1 MAKKKDV
8 TTDNEIFV
16 AQKLAE
22 DELNINEINKPLEML
37 DFKSFDNN
45 KDLLDYQQQAL
56 INAFRMLVAYFRDF
70 KENKKEFYAFYQKH
84 YSFAHC
90 DFAKKKL
97 NPLLKSHFKVEN
109 HCVSFENFI
118 NRLAFYMATGSGK
131 TIVIIKLVE
140 LLSVAI
146 RMGLIPKK
154 NIMFFSANEHLIKQ
168 FEKEIEKYNR
178 NKDYFKQ
185 IDFKNLK
192 SVTNKDF
199 HHAPKNSFIEKIA
212 LFYYRA
218 DLMSDEES
226 KENLLNYKD
235 YWDNGENYVIL
246 DEAHKGNKTE
256 SKRQAIFSLLS
267 LKGFL
272 FNFSATFTEE
282 SDLITA
288 VYNLSVGEWVK
299 LGYGKESVLLKKNNL
314 NAFKELKDLNDREKE
329 IALLKA
335 LLLLGM
341 QKRHQTEGYFYDP
354 LMLVFTHSVNVKNSD
369 AEIFFKTLARVI
381 ENDDGSDFLKAK
393 DDLLEELK
401 NPEFLFSDDKDK
413 GYKVNVFKESL
424 KSMDFKGLKEEVFY
438 ASNGHIE
445 VIINP
450 KNNQEIAFK
459 LNTSDKVFC
468 LIRIGD
474 ITEWI
479 CEKLKSVKV
488 VSKNLSFKEE
498 SYFSQIDKSS
508 INILVG
514 SRTFDTGWDSTRPS
528 VILFLNIGLDDD
540 AKKLVKQSFGRGVRI
555 ESVKN
560 QRQRLAYLDIDE
572 AIKKDLK
579 PNAAMLETLF
589 VIPTNHASL
598 EAILKIQKESENK
611 GENRG
616 SWREIKL
623 EKTPIKHALF
633 VPCYRKEQTNA
644 LKISPSASFKMSE
657 KNFKDL
663 KEYFHLMS
671 EKHFI
676 LKHEIYDPKDY
687 TLLKEMIQTAHFKK
701 VPTWHYKDLDHMI
714 SEIKGKKGYTLLK
727 DLIQTAHF
735 KKVSTWHY
743 KDLDHMISEIKG
755 KLYPNQKVPKDE
767 FNALDSEKIVHF
779 KRIKVRADKKEE
791 LIQTIQ
797 EVKEYAPLDK
807 ETLRIKIAQGEID
820 PYDTEKHKQ
829 DKTFKVDE
837 AELLKLKEH
846 YYTPLIKAK
855 NCDWLKHVVKV
866 ESESDFLEE
875 LLKIVETLQEN
886 YDFWA
891 FSKIDEHLD
900 NLFIPYFNNAAER
913 KFFPDFIF
921 WLQKGGTQIICFIDP
936 KGSKHTDYEHKADAY
951 QLFKDKIFN
960 PKNDP
965 NLKIKVVLK
974 FYGDKDD
981 VGERYRDD
989 WIKEGELK
997 DFFLKQLA

>member
-1 MAKKKDV
+1 MAKKKDL
-8 TTDNEIFV
+8 TSYNEIFV

-22 DELNINEINKPLEML
+22 DELNTNEINEPLEML
-37 DFKSFDNN
+37 DFKSFDSN
-45 KDLLDYQQQAL
+45 KELLDYQQQAL
-56 INAFRMLVAYFRDF
+56 INAFRMLAAYFRDF
-70 KENKKEFYAFYQKH
+70 KGSKKEFYAFYQEH
-84 YSFAHC
+84 YSFTNC
-90 DFAKKKL
+90 DFTKKKL
-97 NPLLKSHFKVEN
+97 NPLLKNHFKVEN

-140 LLSVAI
+140 LLSVAMG
-146 RMGLIPKK
+146 MGLIPKK
-154 NIMFFSANEHLIKQ
+154 NIMFFSANENLIKQ
-168 FEKEIEKYNR
+168 FEKEIEKYNWG
-178 NKDYFKQ
+178 KDYSKQ
-185 IDFKNLK
+185 MDFKNLK
-192 SVTNKDF
+192 SITHKDF
-199 HHAPKNSFIEKIA
+199 HRAPKGFFEKIT

-218 DLMSDEES
+218 DLMNDEES

-246 DEAHKGNKTE
+246 DEAHKGNKSE

-314 NAFKELKDLNDREKE
+314 SAFKDLKDLNDREKE

-335 LLLLGM
+335 LLLLAM
-341 QKRHQTEGYFYDP
+341 QKRYKTEGYFYDP

-369 AEIFFKTLARVI
+369 AEIFFKTLARVV
-381 ENDDGSDFLKAK
+381 ENDDEGDFLKAK
-393 DDLLEELK
+393 EDLLEELK
-401 NPEFLFSDDKDK
+401 NPEFLFSDNKDKD
-413 GYKVNVFKESL
+413 YKIKVFKEGL

-438 ASNGHIE
+438 ANSGHIE

-468 LIRIGD
+468 LIKIGD

-498 SYFSQIDKSS
+498 SYFSQIDRSS

-514 SRTFDTGWDSTRPS
+514 SRTFETGWDSTRPS

-598 EAILKIQKESENK
+598 EAILTIQKESENR

-633 VPCYRKEQTNA
+633 VPCYRKEPTSILELPEN
-644 LKISPSASFKMSE
+644 ASFKMSE

-663 KEYFHLMS
+663 KEYFNLMN

-687 TLLKEMIQTAHFKK
+687 TQLKEMIQTK
-701 VPTWHYKDLDHMI
+701 
-714 SEIKGKKGYTLLK
+714 
-727 DLIQTAHF
+727 HF

-743 KDLDHMISEIKG
+743 KDLDYMIAEIKG

-767 FNALDSEKIVHF
+767 FNALDNEKIVHF
-779 KRIKVRADKKEE
+779 KRIKVKADKQEA
-791 LIQTIQ
+791 LIKTIQ
-797 EVKEYAPLDK
+797 EVKEHAPLDK
-807 ETLRIKIAQGEID
+807 ETLIKKIVQGEID

-829 DKTFKVDE
+829 DKTFKVDD

-855 NCDWLKHVVKV
+855 DCDWLKHVVKV
-866 ESESDFLEE
+866 KSEIDFLQE
-875 LLKIVETLQEN
+875 LQDQETTKTLQEN

-900 NLFIPYFNNAAER
+900 NLFIPYINDAAKR
-913 KFFPDFIF
+913 RFFPDFIF
-921 WLQKGGTQIICFIDP
+921 WLQKGDTQIICFIDP
-936 KGSKHTDYEHKADAY
+936 KGTKISDYQHKADAY
-951 QLFKDKIFN
+951 KLFKDKVFH
-960 PKNDP
+960 PKDDP
-965 NLKIKVVLK
+965 HFKIKVVLK

-981 VGERYRDD
+981 VGEEYKDY
-989 WIKEGELK
+989 WIQKGKLN
-997 DFFLKQLA
+997 DFFLTLKD

>member
-1 MAKKKDV
+1 MAKKKDL

-22 DELNINEINKPLEML
+22 EELDTNEINEPLERL

-45 KDLLDYQQQAL
+45 KELLDYQQQAL

-97 NPLLKSHFKVEN
+97 HPLLKSHFKVEN
-109 HCVSFENFI
+109 HCVKFENFI

-140 LLSVAI
+140 LLSVAMG
-146 RMGLIPKK
+146 MGLIPKK
-154 NIMFFSANEHLIKQ
+154 NIMFFSANENLIKQ

-178 NKDYFKQ
+178 GKDYFKQ
-185 IDFKNLK
+185 IDFKSLK
-192 SVTNKDF
+192 SVTHKDF
-199 HHAPKNSFIEKIA
+199 HRAPKDLVEKIA

-218 DLMSDEES
+218 DLMNDEES

-235 YWDNGENYVIL
+235 CWDNGENYVIL
-246 DEAHKGNKTE
+246 DEAHKGNKSE

-341 QKRHQTEGYFYDP
+341 QKRYQTEGYFYDP

-393 DDLLEELK
+393 EDLLEELK
-401 NPEFLFSDDKDK
+401 NPEFLFSDGKDK
-413 GYKVNVFKESL
+413 EKEYKIKVFKESL
-424 KSMDFKGLKEEVFY
+424 NDMDFKGLKEEVFY

-514 SRTFDTGWDSTRPS
+514 SRTFETGWDSTRPS

-560 QRQRLAYLDIDE
+560 QRQRLAYLEIDE
-572 AIKKDLK
+572 AIKDSLK

-598 EAILKIQKESENK
+598 EAILKFQKESENK

-701 VPTWHYKDLDHMI
+701 V
-714 SEIKGKKGYTLLK
+714 
-727 DLIQTAHF
+727 
-735 KKVSTWHY
+735 STWHY
-743 KDLDHMISEIKG
+743 KDLDCMISEIKG

-779 KRIKVRADKKEE
+779 KRVKVRADKKEK

-797 EVKEYAPLDK
+797 EVKEYAPLD
-807 ETLRIKIAQGEID
+807 
-820 PYDTEKHKQ
+820 TEKHKQ
-829 DKTFKVDE
+829 DRTFKVGE

-866 ESESDFLEE
+866 KSESDFLEE
-875 LLKIVETLQEN
+875 LLKITETLQEN

-900 NLFIPYFNNAAER
+900 NLFIPYIDNATER
-913 KFFPDFIF
+913 CFFPDFIF
-921 WLQKGGTQIICFIDP
+921 WLQKGGAQIICFIDP

-960 PKNDP
+960 PKDDP

>member
-1 MAKKKDV
+1 MAKKKQEIRN
-8 TTDNEIFV
+8 NEIFV

-22 DELNINEINKPLEML
+22 EKLNINEINDPLEML
-37 DFKSFDNN
+37 DFKSFDDN
-45 KDLLDYQQQAL
+45 KELLDYQQQAL
-56 INAFRMLVAYFRDF
+56 INAFRVLVAYFRDF

-84 YSFAHC
+84 YSFANC

-97 NPLLKSHFKVEN
+97 NHLLKSYFKVEN
-109 HCVSFENFI
+109 HCVRFENFI

-140 LLSVAI
+140 LLSVAMG
-146 RMGLIPKK
+146 MGLIPKK
-154 NIMFFSANEHLIKQ
+154 NIMFFSANENLIKQ

-178 NKDYFKQ
+178 NKDYAKQ

-199 HHAPKNSFIEKIA
+199 YHSPKDFFQKIV

-235 YWDNGENYVIL
+235 CWDNGENYVIL

-267 LKGFL
+267 QKGFL

-314 NAFKELKDLNDREKE
+314 SAFKELKDLNDREKE

-341 QKRHQTEGYFYDP
+341 QKRYKKDGYFHDP
-354 LMLVFTHSVNVKNSD
+354 LMLVFTHSVNVENSD

-381 ENDDGSDFLKAK
+381 ENDDESDFLKAK

-401 NPEFLFSDDKDK
+401 EPEFLFSDGKDQKDK
-413 GYKVNVFKESL
+413 IEVFKESL
-424 KSMDFKGLKEEVFY
+424 NRLDFKGLKEEVFY

-479 CEKLKSVKV
+479 REKLKSVKV

-514 SRTFDTGWDSTRPS
+514 SRAFDTGWDSTRPS

-572 AIKKDLK
+572 AVKEKLK

-598 EAILKIQKESENK
+598 EAILKFQKESENG

-644 LKISPSASFKMSE
+644 LKIPPSASFKMSE

-663 KEYFHLMS
+663 KEHFHLMS

-676 LKHEIYDPKDY
+676 LKHEFYNPKDY
-687 TLLKEMIQTAHFKK
+687 E
-701 VPTWHYKDLDHMI
+701 
-714 SEIKGKKGYTLLK
+714 LLK
-727 DLIQTAHF
+727 DMIQKEHF

-743 KDLDHMISEIKG
+743 KDLDYMISEIKG

-767 FNALDSEKIVHF
+767 FNALDDEKIVHF
-779 KRIKVRADKKEE
+779 KRIQVKADKKEK

-807 ETLRIKIAQGEID
+807 ETLRMKIAQGEID
-820 PYDTEKHKQ
+820 PYDTDKHKQ
-829 DKTFKVDE
+829 DRMFKVSD

-866 ESESDFLEE
+866 KSESDFLEE
-875 LLKIVETLQEN
+875 LLKITKTLQEN

-900 NLFIPYFNNAAER
+900 NLFIPYIDNAAER
-913 KFFPDFIF
+913 RFFPDFIF

-951 QLFKDKIFN
+951 ELFKDKVFN
-960 PKNDP
+960 PKDDP

-981 VGERYRDD
+981 VGERYRDL
-989 WIKEGELK
+989 WIEKGKLEYFFLDLK
-997 DFFLKQLA
+997 DWPSFIERG

>member
-1 MAKKKDV
+1 MAKKKDL
-8 TTDNEIFV
+8 TSYNEIFV

-22 DELNINEINKPLEML
+22 DELNTNEINEPLERL
-37 DFKSFDNN
+37 DFKSFDSN
-45 KDLLDYQQQAL
+45 KELLDYQQQAL

-70 KENKKEFYAFYQKH
+70 KGSKKEFYAFYQEH
-84 YSFAHC
+84 YSFANC
-90 DFAKKKL
+90 DFTNKKL

-109 HCVSFENFI
+109 KCVSFENFI

-140 LLSVAI
+140 LLSVAMG
-146 RMGLIPKK
+146 MGLIPKK
-154 NIMFFSANEHLIKQ
+154 NIMFFSANENLIKQ

-178 NKDYFKQ
+178 GKDFSKQ

-192 SVTNKDF
+192 EVTHKDF
-199 HHAPKNSFIEKIA
+199 HRAPKNVLKEMEKIA

-218 DLMSDEES
+218 DLMNDEES

-246 DEAHKGNKTE
+246 DEAHKGNKSE

-282 SDLITA
+282 SDLITS

-314 NAFKELKDLNDREKE
+314 STFKDLKDLNDREKE

-341 QKRHQTEGYFYDP
+341 QKRYKTEGYFYDP

-381 ENDDGSDFLKAK
+381 ENDDGNDFSKAK
-393 DDLLEELK
+393 EDLLEEIK
-401 NPEFLFSDDKDK
+401 DPEFLFSANKDKD
-413 GYKVNVFKESL
+413 YKVKVFKEGL

-438 ASNGHIE
+438 ANSGHIE

-468 LIRIGD
+468 LIKIGD

-514 SRTFDTGWDSTRPS
+514 SRTFETGWDSTRPS

-555 ESVKN
+555 ESLKN

-572 AIKKDLK
+572 AIKENLK

-589 VIPTNHASL
+589 VIPTNYASL
-598 EAILKIQKESENK
+598 EAILKIQKESENR

-616 SWREIKL
+616 SWREITL

-633 VPCYRKEQTNA
+633 VPCYRKEPTSI
-644 LKISPSASFKMSE
+644 LKIPESASFKMSE

-663 KEYFHLMS
+663 KEYFNLMS

-687 TLLKEMIQTAHFKK
+687 KQLKEMIQK
-701 VPTWHYKDLDHMI
+701 V
-714 SEIKGKKGYTLLK
+714 
-727 DLIQTAHF
+727 HF

-743 KDLDHMISEIKG
+743 KDLDYMISEIKG

-767 FNALDSEKIVHF
+767 FNALDNEKIVHF
-779 KRIKVRADKKEE
+779 KRIKVKADKQEA
-791 LIQTIQ
+791 LIKTIQ
-797 EVKEYAPLDK
+797 EVKEHAPLDK
-807 ETLRIKIAQGEID
+807 ETLIKKIAQGEID

-829 DKTFKVDE
+829 DKTFEVDG

-855 NCDWLKHVVKV
+855 DCDWLKHVVKV
-866 ESESDFLEE
+866 KSEIDFLQE
-875 LLKIVETLQEN
+875 LQDQETTKTLQEN

-900 NLFIPYFNNAAER
+900 NLFIPYINNVAER
-913 KFFPDFIF
+913 RFFPDFIF
-921 WLQKGGTQIICFIDP
+921 WLQKSDTQIICFIDP
-936 KGSKHTDYEHKADAY
+936 KGITYADYEHKADAY
-951 QLFKDKIFN
+951 KLFKDKIFN

-965 NLKIKVVLK
+965 HFKIKVVLK
-974 FYGDKDD
+974 FYGDKDR
-981 VGERYRDD
+981 VGDGYRDY
-989 WIKEGELK
+989 WIQKGKLN
-997 DFFLKQLA
+997 DFFLTLKD

>member
-1 MAKKKDV
+1 M
-8 TTDNEIFV
+8 N
-16 AQKLAE
+16 
-22 DELNINEINKPLEML
+22 
-37 DFKSFDNN
+37 
-45 KDLLDYQQQAL
+45 
-56 INAFRMLVAYFRDF
+56 
-70 KENKKEFYAFYQKH
+70 
-84 YSFAHC
+84 
-90 DFAKKKL
+90 
-97 NPLLKSHFKVEN
+97 
-109 HCVSFENFI
+109 
-118 NRLAFYMATGSGK
+118 
-131 TIVIIKLVE
+131 
-140 LLSVAI
+140 
-146 RMGLIPKK
+146 
-154 NIMFFSANEHLIKQ
+154 
-168 FEKEIEKYNR
+168 
-178 NKDYFKQ
+178 
-185 IDFKNLK
+185 
-192 SVTNKDF
+192 
-199 HHAPKNSFIEKIA
+199 
-212 LFYYRA
+212 
-218 DLMSDEES
+218 DEES

-246 DEAHKGNKTE
+246 DEAHKGNKSE

-282 SDLITA
+282 SDLITS

-314 NAFKELKDLNDREKE
+314 NAFKDLKDLNDREKE

-341 QKRHQTEGYFYDP
+341 QKRYKTEGYFHDP
-354 LMLVFTHSVNVKNSD
+354 LMLVFTHSVNVENSD
-369 AEIFFKTLARVI
+369 AEIFFKALARVI
-381 ENDDGSDFLKAK
+381 ENDDGNDFLKAK
-393 DDLLEELK
+393 EDLLEEIK
-401 NPEFLFSDDKDK
+401 DPEFLFSDGKDKD
-413 GYKVNVFKESL
+413 YKVKVFKEGL

-438 ASNGHIE
+438 ANSGHIE

-498 SYFSQIDKSS
+498 SYFSQIDRSS

-514 SRTFDTGWDSTRPS
+514 SRTFETGWDSTRPS

-560 QRQRLAYLDIDE
+560 QRQRLAYLDIDK

-598 EAILKIQKESENK
+598 EAILKIQKESENR

-623 EKTPIKHALF
+623 EKTPIKHTLF
-633 VPCYRKEQTNA
+633 VPCYRKEPTGI
-644 LKISPSASFKMSE
+644 LKIPENASFKMSE

-663 KEYFHLMS
+663 KECFNLMS

-687 TLLKEMIQTAHFKK
+687 ATLKDMIQK
-701 VPTWHYKDLDHMI
+701 
-714 SEIKGKKGYTLLK
+714 
-727 DLIQTAHF
+727 AHF

-743 KDLDHMISEIKG
+743 KDLDYMISEIKG

-767 FNALDSEKIVHF
+767 FNALDNEKIVHF
-779 KRIKVRADKKEE
+779 KRIKVKADKQEV
-791 LIQTIQ
+791 LIKTIQ
-797 EVKEYAPLDK
+797 EVKEHAPLDK
-807 ETLRIKIAQGEID
+807 ERIKIAQGEID
-820 PYDTEKHKQ
+820 PYDADKHKQ
-829 DKTFKVDE
+829 DKTFKVDD

-855 NCDWLKHVVKV
+855 DCDWLKHVVKV
-866 ESESDFLEE
+866 KSEIDFLQE
-875 LLKIVETLQEN
+875 LQDQETTKTLQEN

-900 NLFIPYFNNAAER
+900 NLFIPYINNVAER
-913 KFFPDFIF
+913 RFFPDFIF
-921 WLQKGGTQIICFIDP
+921 WLQKGDTQIICFIDP
-936 KGSKHTDYEHKADAY
+936 KGIIYADYEHKADAY
-951 QLFKDKIFN
+951 KLFKDKIFN

-965 NLKIKVVLK
+965 HFKIKVVLK
-974 FYGDKDD
+974 FYGDKDR
-981 VGERYRDD
+981 VGDGYRDY
-989 WIKEGELK
+989 WIQKGKLN
-997 DFFLKQLA
+997 DFFLTLKD

>member
-1 MAKKKDV
+1 MAKKKDL
-8 TTDNEIFV
+8 TTHNEIFV

-22 DELNINEINKPLEML
+22 DELNTNEINEPLERL

-45 KDLLDYQQQAL
+45 KELLDYQQQAL
-56 INAFRMLVAYFRDF
+56 INAFRMLVAYFKDF
-70 KENKKEFYAFYQKH
+70 KENKKEFYAFYQEH
-84 YSFAHC
+84 YSFANC
-90 DFAKKKL
+90 DFTNKKL
-97 NPLLKSHFKVEN
+97 NHLLKSHFKVKN
-109 HCVSFENFI
+109 QRVSFENFI

-140 LLSVAI
+140 LLSVAMG
-146 RMGLIPKK
+146 MGLIPKK
-154 NIMFFSANEHLIKQ
+154 NIMFFSANENLIKQ

-178 NKDYFKQ
+178 GKDFSKQ

-192 SVTNKDF
+192 SVTHKDF
-199 HHAPKNSFIEKIA
+199 HRAPKDFFEKIA

-218 DLMSDEES
+218 DLMNDEES

-246 DEAHKGNKTE
+246 DEAHKGNKSE

-282 SDLITA
+282 SDLITS

-314 NAFKELKDLNDREKE
+314 NTFKELEDLNDREKE

-341 QKRHQTEGYFYDP
+341 QKRYKTEGYFHDP
-354 LMLVFTHSVNVKNSD
+354 LMLVFTHSVNVENSD

-393 DDLLEELK
+393 EDLLEELK
-401 NPEFLFSDDKDK
+401 NPEFLFSGNKDK
-413 GYKVNVFKESL
+413 EYKVKVFKEGL

-438 ASNGHIE
+438 ANSGHIE

-468 LIRIGD
+468 LIKIGD

-479 CEKLKSVKV
+479 YEKLKSVKV

-514 SRTFDTGWDSTRPS
+514 SRTFETGWDSTRPS

-572 AIKKDLK
+572 AIKDRLK

-598 EAILKIQKESENK
+598 EAILKFQKESENG

-663 KEYFHLMS
+663 KEYFNLMS

-687 TLLKEMIQTAHFKK
+687 ALLKEMIQTAHFKK
-701 VPTWHYKDLDHMI
+701 VPTWHYKDLD
-714 SEIKGKKGYTLLK
+714 Y
-727 DLIQTAHF
+727 
-735 KKVSTWHY
+735 
-743 KDLDHMISEIKG
+743 MISEIKG

-767 FNALDSEKIVHF
+767 FNALDNEKIVHF
-779 KRIKVRADKKEE
+779 KRVKVKADKEE
-791 LIQTIQ
+791 ALIKTIQ
-797 EVKEYAPLDK
+797 EVKEHVPLDK

-829 DKTFKVDE
+829 NKTFEVGG

-866 ESESDFLEE
+866 KSESDFLEE
-875 LLKIVETLQEN
+875 LLKITETLQEN

-900 NLFIPYFNNAAER
+900 HLFIPYIDNGATER

-921 WLQKGGTQIICFIDP
+921 WLEKGGTQIICFIDP

-960 PKNDP
+960 PKDDP

-981 VGERYRDD
+981 VGDLYRDF
-989 WIKEGELK
+989 WIKKGELK

>member
-1 MAKKKDV
+1 MAKKKDL
-8 TTDNEIFV
+8 TSYNEVFV

-22 DELNINEINKPLEML
+22 EELDTNKINEPLERL
-37 DFKSFDNN
+37 DFKSFDDN
-45 KDLLDYQQQAL
+45 KELLDYQQQAL

-70 KENKKEFYAFYQKH
+70 KGSKKEFYAFYQKH
-84 YSFAHC
+84 YSFANC
-90 DFAKKKL
+90 DFTNKKL
-97 NPLLKSHFKVEN
+97 NPLLESHFKVEN
-109 HCVSFENFI
+109 KCVSFENFI

-140 LLSVAI
+140 LLSMAMG
-146 RMGLIPKK
+146 MGLIPKK
-154 NIMFFSANEHLIKQ
+154 NIMFFSANENLIKQ

-178 NKDYFKQ
+178 GKDFSKQ

-192 SVTNKDF
+192 KVTHKDF
-199 HHAPKNSFIEKIA
+199 HRAPKDSFIKQIA

-246 DEAHKGNKTE
+246 DEAHKGNKSE

-282 SDLITA
+282 SDLITS

-314 NAFKELKDLNDREKE
+314 SAFKDLKDLNDREKE

-341 QKRHQTEGYFYDP
+341 QKRYKTEGYFHDP
-354 LMLVFTHSVNVKNSD
+354 LMLVFTHSVNVENSD

-381 ENDDGSDFLKAK
+381 ENDDGNDFLKAK
-393 DDLLEELK
+393 EDLLEELK
-401 NPEFLFSDDKDK
+401 DPEFLFSANKDKD
-413 GYKVNVFKESL
+413 YKLKVFKEGL

-438 ASNGHIE
+438 ANSGHIE

-498 SYFSQIDKSS
+498 SYFSQIDRSS

-514 SRTFDTGWDSTRPS
+514 SRTFETGWDSTRPS

-598 EAILKIQKESENK
+598 EAILTIQKESENR
-611 GENRG
+611 GESRG
-616 SWREIKL
+616 SWREITL
-623 EKTPIKHALF
+623 EKTPIEHDLF
-633 VPCYRKEQTNA
+633 VPCYRKEPTSITELPEN
-644 LKISPSASFKMSE
+644 ASFKMSG
-657 KNFKDL
+657 KNFKDF
-663 KEYFHLMS
+663 KEYFNLMS

-687 TLLKEMIQTAHFKK
+687 TQLKKMIQK
-701 VPTWHYKDLDHMI
+701 V
-714 SEIKGKKGYTLLK
+714 
-727 DLIQTAHF
+727 HF

-743 KDLDHMISEIKG
+743 KDLDYMIAEIKG

-767 FNALDSEKIVHF
+767 FNTLDNEKIVHF
-779 KRIKVRADKKEE
+779 KRIKVKADKQEA
-791 LIQTIQ
+791 LIKTIQ
-797 EVKEYAPLDK
+797 EVKEHAPLDK

-820 PYDTEKHKQ
+820 PYDAEKHKQ
-829 DKTFKVDE
+829 NKTFKVDD

-855 NCDWLKHVVKV
+855 DCDWLKHVVKV
-866 ESESDFLEE
+866 KSEIDFLQE
-875 LLKIVETLQEN
+875 LQDQKTTKTLQEN

-900 NLFIPYFNNAAER
+900 NLFIPYINDAAER
-913 KFFPDFIF
+913 CFFPDFIF
-921 WLQKGGTQIICFIDP
+921 WLQKGDTQIICFIDP
-936 KGSKHTDYEHKADAY
+936 KGITYADYEHKADAY
-951 QLFKDKIFN
+951 KLFKDKIFN
-960 PKNDP
+960 PKNNP
-965 NLKIKVVLK
+965 HFKIKVVLK
-974 FYGDKDD
+974 FYGDKDR
-981 VGERYRDD
+981 VGDNYRDY
-989 WIKEGELK
+989 WIQKGKLN
-997 DFFLKQLA
+997 DFFLTLKD

>member
-1 MAKKKDV
+1 MAKKKDL

-22 DELNINEINKPLEML
+22 EELNANKINEPLEML

-45 KDLLDYQQQAL
+45 KELLDYQQQAL
-56 INAFRMLVAYFRDF
+56 INAFRMLIAYFRDF

-84 YSFAHC
+84 YSFANC

-109 HCVSFENFI
+109 HCVRFENFI

-154 NIMFFSANEHLIKQ
+154 NIMFFSANENLIKQ

-178 NKDYFKQ
+178 NKDYSKQ
-185 IDFKNLK
+185 IDFKSLK
-192 SVTNKDF
+192 SVKNKDF
-199 HHAPKNSFIEKIA
+199 YHAPKNSFIEKIA

-218 DLMSDEES
+218 DLMNDEES

-235 YWDNGENYVIL
+235 HWDNGENYVIL

-341 QKRHQTEGYFYDP
+341 QKRYQTEGYFYDP
-354 LMLVFTHSVNVKNSD
+354 LMLVFTHSVNVENSD

-401 NPEFLFSDDKDK
+401 NPEFLFSDGKDK
-413 GYKVNVFKESL
+413 GYKVKVFKEGL

-468 LIRIGD
+468 LIKIGD

-579 PNAAMLETLF
+579 LNAAMLETLF

-598 EAILKIQKESENK
+598 EAILKFQKESENK

-623 EKTPIKHALF
+623 EKTRIEHALF

-644 LKISPSASFKMSE
+644 LKISQSASFKMSE

-676 LKHEIYDPKDY
+676 LKHEIYNPKDY
-687 TLLKEMIQTAHFKK
+687 ELLKEM
-701 VPTWHYKDLDHMI
+701 
-714 SEIKGKKGYTLLK
+714 
-727 DLIQTAHF
+727 IQTAHF

-743 KDLDHMISEIKG
+743 KDLDYMISEIKG

-767 FNALDSEKIVHF
+767 FNAIDNEKIVHF
-779 KRIKVRADKKEE
+779 KRVKVRADKKEK

-807 ETLRIKIAQGEID
+807 ERIKIAQGKID

-829 DKTFKVDE
+829 DRTFKVDE

-866 ESESDFLEE
+866 KSESDFLEE
-875 LLKIVETLQEN
+875 LLKITETLQEN

-900 NLFIPYFNNAAER
+900 NLFIPYIDNGATER
-913 KFFPDFIF
+913 RFFPDFIF

-951 QLFKDKIFN
+951 QLFKDKVFTPKDN
-960 PKNDP
+960 PHF
-965 NLKIKVVLK
+965 KIKVVLK
-974 FYGDKDD
+974 FYGNKDD

>member
-1 MAKKKDV
+1 MAKKKDL
-8 TTDNEIFV
+8 TSYNEIFV

-22 DELNINEINKPLEML
+22 EELDTNKINESLEML
-37 DFKSFDNN
+37 DFKSFDSN
-45 KDLLDYQQQAL
+45 KELLDYQQQAL
-56 INAFRMLVAYFRDF
+56 INAFRMLTAYFRDF

-84 YSFAHC
+84 YSFANC

-154 NIMFFSANEHLIKQ
+154 NIMFFSANENLIKQ

-178 NKDYFKQ
+178 GKDFSKQ

-199 HHAPKNSFIEKIA
+199 HHAPKGFFEKIA

-218 DLMSDEES
+218 DLMNDEES

-246 DEAHKGNKTE
+246 DEAHKGNKSE

-282 SDLITA
+282 SDLITS

-314 NAFKELKDLNDREKE
+314 NAFKDLKDLNDREKE

-341 QKRHQTEGYFYDP
+341 QKRYKTEGYFYDP
-354 LMLVFTHSVNVKNSD
+354 LMLVFTHSVNVENSD

-381 ENDDGSDFLKAK
+381 ENDDGNDFVKAK
-393 DDLLEELK
+393 EDLLEELK
-401 NPEFLFSDDKDK
+401 DPEFLFSANKDKD
-413 GYKVNVFKESL
+413 YKVKVFKEGL

-438 ASNGHIE
+438 ANSGHIE

-468 LIRIGD
+468 LIKIGD

-514 SRTFDTGWDSTRPS
+514 SRTFETGWDSTRPS

-572 AIKKDLK
+572 AIKENLK

-598 EAILKIQKESENK
+598 EAILKIQKESENR

-623 EKTPIKHALF
+623 EKTPIKHDLF
-633 VPCYRKEQTNA
+633 VPCYRKEPTSI
-644 LKISPSASFKMSE
+644 LKLPENASFKMSE

-663 KEYFHLMS
+663 KEYFNLMS

-687 TLLKEMIQTAHFKK
+687 ATLKDMIQK
-701 VPTWHYKDLDHMI
+701 V
-714 SEIKGKKGYTLLK
+714 
-727 DLIQTAHF
+727 HF

-743 KDLDHMISEIKG
+743 KDLDYMISEIKG
-755 KLYPNQKVPKDE
+755 KLYSNQKVPKDE
-767 FNALDSEKIVHF
+767 FNTLDNDKIVHF
-779 KRIKVRADKKEE
+779 KRIKVKADKQEA
-791 LIQTIQ
+791 LIKTIQ
-797 EVKEYAPLDK
+797 EVKEHVPLDK

-820 PYDTEKHKQ
+820 PYDAEKHKQ
-829 DKTFKVDE
+829 DKTFKVGD

-855 NCDWLKHVVKV
+855 DCDWLKHVVKV
-866 ESESDFLEE
+866 KSEIDFLQE
-875 LLKIVETLQEN
+875 LQDQETTKTLQEN
-886 YDFWA
+886 YDFWS

-900 NLFIPYFNNAAER
+900 NLFIPYINNVAER
-913 KFFPDFIF
+913 RFFPDFIF
-921 WLQKGGTQIICFIDP
+921 WLQKGDTQIICFIDP
-936 KGSKHTDYEHKADAY
+936 KGIIISDYQLKADAY
-951 QLFKDKIFN
+951 KLFKNKIFN

-965 NLKIKVVLK
+965 HCKIKKIKVVLK
-974 FYGDKDD
+974 FYGDKDR
-981 VGERYRDD
+981 VGDNYRDY
-989 WIKEGELK
+989 WIQKGKLN
-997 DFFLKQLA
+997 DFFLTLKD

>member
-1 MAKKKDV
+1 MAKKKDL

-22 DELNINEINKPLEML
+22 EELNTNKINEPLEML

-45 KDLLDYQQQAL
+45 KELLDYQQQAL
-56 INAFRMLVAYFRDF
+56 INAFRMLTAYFRDF

-84 YSFAHC
+84 YSFTNC

-109 HCVSFENFI
+109 HCVRFENFI

-131 TIVIIKLVE
+131 TIVIIKLIE

-178 NKDYFKQ
+178 GKDYFKQ

-199 HHAPKNSFIEKIA
+199 HHAPKGSFIEKIA

-218 DLMSDEES
+218 DLMNDEES

-235 YWDNGENYVIL
+235 CWDNGENYVIL

-341 QKRHQTEGYFYDP
+341 QKRYKTEGYFYDP

-381 ENDDGSDFLKAK
+381 ENDDGNDFLKAK
-393 DDLLEELK
+393 EDLLEELK

-413 GYKVNVFKESL
+413 GYKVNVFKEGL

-445 VIINP
+445 IIINP

-479 CEKLKSVKV
+479 YEKLKSVKV
-488 VSKNLSFKEE
+488 ASKNLSFKEE

-560 QRQRLAYLDIDE
+560 QRQRLAYLDIDK
-572 AIKKDLK
+572 AIKDSLK

-589 VIPTNHASL
+589 VIATKS
-598 EAILKIQKESENK
+598 ESVKAILDLKEESSDP
-611 GENRG
+611 
-616 SWREIKL
+616 SWCEVEL
-623 EKTPIKHALF
+623 EKTHIDHALLF
-633 VPCYRKEQTNA
+633 VPCYQEKSIKATDLE
-644 LKISPSASFKMSE
+644 SGSFKMSE

-676 LKHEIYDPKDY
+676 LKHEIYNPKDY
-687 TLLKEMIQTAHFKK
+687 ALLKEMIQTKRFEIELN
-701 VPTWHYKDLDHMI
+701 WHYKDLD
-714 SEIKGKKGYTLLK
+714 Y
-727 DLIQTAHF
+727 
-735 KKVSTWHY
+735 
-743 KDLDHMISEIKG
+743 MISEIKG

-767 FNALDSEKIVHF
+767 FNALDNEKIVHF
-779 KRIKVRADKKEE
+779 KRIKVKADKKEE
-791 LIQTIQ
+791 LVKKIQ

-807 ETLRIKIAQGEID
+807 ETLIKKIVQGEID
-820 PYDTEKHKQ
+820 IDNNIDKHKQ
-829 DKTFKVDE
+829 DRTFKVGD

-866 ESESDFLEE
+866 ESEIDFLKE
-875 LLKIVETLQEN
+875 LQETETIKTLQEN

-900 NLFIPYFNNAAER
+900 NLFIPYFNGATER

-936 KGSKHTDYEHKADAY
+936 KGTEHISSQRKAVWY
-951 QLFKDKIFN
+951 KKLFKDKVFN

-965 NLKIKVVLK
+965 HFKIKVVLK
-974 FYGDKDD
+974 FYGDKDK
-981 VGERYRDD
+981 VVEGRDY
-989 WIKEGELK
+989 WIKKGELK

>member
-1 MAKKKDV
+1 MAKKKQEV
-8 TTDNEIFV
+8 RNNEIFV

-22 DELNINEINKPLEML
+22 DELNTNEINEPLEML
-37 DFKSFDNN
+37 DFKSFDSN
-45 KDLLDYQQQAL
+45 KELLDYQQQAL
-56 INAFRMLVAYFRDF
+56 INAFRMLTAYFRDF
-70 KENKKEFYAFYQKH
+70 KESKKAFYAFYQEH
-84 YSFAHC
+84 YSFANC
-90 DFAKKKL
+90 DFTNKKL
-97 NPLLKSHFKVEN
+97 NHLLKNYFKVEN
-109 HCVSFENFI
+109 GCVSFENFI

-140 LLSVAI
+140 LLSVAMG
-146 RMGLIPKK
+146 MGLIPKK

-178 NKDYFKQ
+178 GKDFSKQ

-192 SVTNKDF
+192 EITHKDF
-199 HHAPKNSFIEKIA
+199 HRAPKGFFEKIA

-218 DLMSDEES
+218 DLMNDEES

-246 DEAHKGNKTE
+246 DEAHKGNKSE

-282 SDLITA
+282 SDLITS

-314 NAFKELKDLNDREKE
+314 NAFKDLKDLNDREKE

-341 QKRHQTEGYFYDP
+341 QKRYKIEGYFHDP

-381 ENDDGSDFLKAK
+381 ENDDGNDFLKAK
-393 DDLLEELK
+393 EDLLEELK
-401 NPEFLFSDDKDK
+401 DPEFLFSANKDKD
-413 GYKVNVFKESL
+413 YKVKVFKEGL

-468 LIRIGD
+468 LIKIGD

-498 SYFSQIDKSS
+498 SYFSQIDRSS

-514 SRTFDTGWDSTRPS
+514 SRTFETGWDSTRPS

-572 AIKKDLK
+572 AIKENLK

-598 EAILKIQKESENK
+598 EAILKIQKESENR

-616 SWREIKL
+616 SWREITL
-623 EKTPIKHALF
+623 EKTPIKHDLF
-633 VPCYRKEQTNA
+633 VPCYRKEPTSI
-644 LKISPSASFKMSE
+644 LKIPENASFKMSE

-663 KEYFHLMS
+663 KEYFNLMS

-687 TLLKEMIQTAHFKK
+687 TQLKEMIQTK
-701 VPTWHYKDLDHMI
+701 
-714 SEIKGKKGYTLLK
+714 
-727 DLIQTAHF
+727 HF

-743 KDLDHMISEIKG
+743 KDLDYMIAEIKG

-767 FNALDSEKIVHF
+767 FNALDNEKIVHF
-779 KRIKVRADKKEE
+779 KRIKVKADKQEE
-791 LIQTIQ
+791 LIKTIQ
-797 EVKEYAPLDK
+797 EVKEHAPLDK
-807 ETLRIKIAQGEID
+807 ERIKIAQGEID
-820 PYDTEKHKQ
+820 PYDAEKHKQ
-829 DKTFKVDE
+829 DKTFKVDG

-855 NCDWLKHVVKV
+855 DCDWLKHVVKV
-866 ESESDFLEE
+866 KSEIDFLQE
-875 LLKIVETLQEN
+875 LQDQETTKTLQEN

-900 NLFIPYFNNAAER
+900 NLFIPYINNVAER
-913 KFFPDFIF
+913 RFFPDFIF
-921 WLQKGGTQIICFIDP
+921 WLQKGDTQIICFIDP
-936 KGSKHTDYEHKADAY
+936 KGITYADYEHKADAY
-951 QLFKDKIFN
+951 KLFKDKIFN

-965 NLKIKVVLK
+965 HFKIKVVLK
-974 FYGDKDD
+974 FYGDKDR
-981 VGERYRDD
+981 VGDNYRDY
-989 WIKEGELK
+989 WIQKGKLN
-997 DFFLKQLA
+997 DFFLTLKD

>member
-1 MAKKKDV
+1 MAKKKDL
-8 TTDNEIFV
+8 TTDNEIFI

-22 DELNINEINKPLEML
+22 EELDTNKINEPLEML

-45 KDLLDYQQQAL
+45 KELLDYQQQAL
-56 INAFRMLVAYFRDF
+56 INAFRMLIAYFRDF
-70 KENKKEFYAFYQKH
+70 KEDKKEFYAFYQKH
-84 YSFAHC
+84 YSFANC

-97 NPLLKSHFKVEN
+97 NPLLKSYFKVEN
-109 HCVSFENFI
+109 GCVSFENFI

-178 NKDYFKQ
+178 NKDYSKQ

-192 SVTNKDF
+192 SVKNKDF
-199 HHAPKNSFIEKIA
+199 YHAPKGSFIEKIT

-341 QKRHQTEGYFYDP
+341 QKRYQTEGYFYDP

-393 DDLLEELK
+393 EDLLEELK
-401 NPEFLFSDDKDK
+401 GPEFLFSDDKDK

-514 SRTFDTGWDSTRPS
+514 SRAFETGWDSTRPS

-560 QRQRLAYLDIDE
+560 QRQRLAYLEIDE
-572 AIKKDLK
+572 AIKDRLK

-598 EAILKIQKESENK
+598 EAILKFQKESENK

-623 EKTPIKHALF
+623 EKTPIKHTLF

-644 LKISPSASFKMSE
+644 LKISPSTSFKMSE

-676 LKHEIYDPKDY
+676 LKHEIYNPKDY
-687 TLLKEMIQTAHFKK
+687 E
-701 VPTWHYKDLDHMI
+701 
-714 SEIKGKKGYTLLK
+714 LLK

-743 KDLDHMISEIKG
+743 KDLDYMISEIKG

-767 FNALDSEKIVHF
+767 FNALDNEKIVHF
-779 KRIKVRADKKEE
+779 KRVKVRADKKEK

-807 ETLRIKIAQGEID
+807 ERIKIAQGEID

-829 DKTFKVDE
+829 NKTFEVDG

-866 ESESDFLEE
+866 KSESDFLEE
-875 LLKIVETLQEN
+875 LLKITETLQEN

-900 NLFIPYFNNAAER
+900 NLFIPYIDNSTGER

-921 WLQKGGTQIICFIDP
+921 WLQKSGTQIICFIDP
-936 KGSKHTDYEHKADAY
+936 KGSKRTDYEHKADAY

-981 VGERYRDD
+981 VGERYRDL
-989 WIKEGELK
+989 WIEKGELK
-997 DFFLKQLA
+997 DFFLTI

>member
-1 MAKKKDV
+1 MAKKKDL
-8 TTDNEIFV
+8 TSYNEIFV

-22 DELNINEINKPLEML
+22 EELNTNEINEPLERL
-37 DFKSFDNN
+37 DFKSFDSN
-45 KDLLDYQQQAL
+45 KELLDYQQQAL

-70 KENKKEFYAFYQKH
+70 KENKKEFYAFYQEH
-84 YSFAHC
+84 YSFANC
-90 DFAKKKL
+90 DFTHKKL
-97 NPLLKSHFKVEN
+97 NPLLKGYFKVEN

-140 LLSVAI
+140 LLSVAMG
-146 RMGLIPKK
+146 MGLIPKK
-154 NIMFFSANEHLIKQ
+154 NLMFFSANENLIKQ

-178 NKDYFKQ
+178 GKDFSKQ

-192 SVTNKDF
+192 SITHKDF
-199 HHAPKNSFIEKIA
+199 HRAPKGFFEKIA

-218 DLMSDEES
+218 DLMNDEES

-246 DEAHKGNKTE
+246 DEAHKGNKSE

-341 QKRHQTEGYFYDP
+341 QKRYKVEGYFYDP
-354 LMLVFTHSVNVKNSD
+354 LMLVFTHSVNVENSD

-393 DDLLEELK
+393 EDLLEELK
-401 NPEFLFSDDKDK
+401 NPEFLFSANKDK

-468 LIRIGD
+468 LIKIGD

-514 SRTFDTGWDSTRPS
+514 SRTFETGWDSTRPS

-598 EAILKIQKESENK
+598 EAILKFQKESENR

-633 VPCYRKEQTNA
+633 VPCYRKEQTSI
-644 LKISPSASFKMSE
+644 LKIPESASFKMSE

-663 KEYFHLMS
+663 KEYFNLMS

-687 TLLKEMIQTAHFKK
+687 AMLKDMIQK
-701 VPTWHYKDLDHMI
+701 
-714 SEIKGKKGYTLLK
+714 
-727 DLIQTAHF
+727 AHF

-743 KDLDHMISEIKG
+743 KDLDYMISEIKG

-779 KRIKVRADKKEE
+779 KRIKVKADKQEE
-791 LIQTIQ
+791 LIKTIQ

-829 DKTFKVDE
+829 DKTFKVDD

-855 NCDWLKHVVKV
+855 DCDWLKHVVKV
-866 ESESDFLEE
+866 KSEIDFLQE
-875 LLKIVETLQEN
+875 LQNQETTKTLQEN

-900 NLFIPYFNNAAER
+900 NLFIPYINNVAER
-913 KFFPDFIF
+913 RFFPDFIF
-921 WLQKGGTQIICFIDP
+921 WLQKGDTQIICFIDP
-936 KGSKHTDYEHKADAY
+936 KGTKISDYQHKADVY
-951 QLFKDKIFN
+951 KLFKNKIFN

-965 NLKIKVVLK
+965 HCKIKKIKVVLK
-974 FYGDKDD
+974 FYGAKYD

-997 DFFLKQLA
+997 DFFLTLIA

>member
-1 MAKKKDV
+1 MAKKKDL
-8 TTDNEIFV
+8 TTHNEIFV

-22 DELNINEINKPLEML
+22 DELNTNEINEPLERL

-45 KDLLDYQQQAL
+45 KELLDYQQQAL

-70 KENKKEFYAFYQKH
+70 KGSKKEFYAFYQEH
-84 YSFAHC
+84 YSFANC
-90 DFAKKKL
+90 DFTHKKL

-140 LLSVAI
+140 LLSVAM
-146 RMGLIPKK
+146 RMDLIPKK
-154 NIMFFSANEHLIKQ
+154 NIMFFSANENLIKQ

-178 NKDYFKQ
+178 GKDFSKQ

-192 SVTNKDF
+192 SITHKDF
-199 HHAPKNSFIEKIA
+199 HRAPKGFFEKIA
-212 LFYYRA
+212 LFYHRA
-218 DLMSDEES
+218 DLMNDEES

-246 DEAHKGNKTE
+246 DEAHKGNKSE

-282 SDLITA
+282 SDLITS

-314 NAFKELKDLNDREKE
+314 NAFKDLKDLNDREKE

-341 QKRHQTEGYFYDP
+341 QKRYKTEGYFYDP

-381 ENDDGSDFLKAK
+381 ENDDGNDFLKAK
-393 DDLLEELK
+393 EDLLEEIK
-401 NPEFLFSDDKDK
+401 DPEFLFSANKDKD
-413 GYKVNVFKESL
+413 YKVKVFKEGL

-438 ASNGHIE
+438 ASSGHIE

-468 LIRIGD
+468 LIKIGD

-498 SYFSQIDKSS
+498 SYFSQIDRSS

-514 SRTFDTGWDSTRPS
+514 SRTFETGWDSTRPS

-555 ESVKN
+555 ESIKN

-598 EAILKIQKESENK
+598 EAILNIQKESENR

-623 EKTPIKHALF
+623 EKTPIEHKLF
-633 VPCYRKEQTNA
+633 VPCYRKEPTSI
-644 LKISPSASFKMSE
+644 LKLSENASFKMSE

-663 KEYFHLMS
+663 KEYFNLMS

-687 TLLKEMIQTAHFKK
+687 ATLKDMIQK
-701 VPTWHYKDLDHMI
+701 
-714 SEIKGKKGYTLLK
+714 
-727 DLIQTAHF
+727 AHF

-743 KDLDHMISEIKG
+743 KDLDYMISEIKG

-767 FNALDSEKIVHF
+767 FNALDNEKIVHF
-779 KRIKVRADKKEE
+779 KRIKVKADKQEA
-791 LIQTIQ
+791 LIKTIQ
-797 EVKEYAPLDK
+797 EAKEHAPLDK
-807 ETLRIKIAQGEID
+807 ETLIKKIAQGEID

-829 DKTFKVDE
+829 DKTFKVDD

-855 NCDWLKHVVKV
+855 DCDWLKHVVKV
-866 ESESDFLEE
+866 KSEIDFLQE
-875 LLKIVETLQEN
+875 LQDQETTKTLQAN

-900 NLFIPYFNNAAER
+900 NLFIPYIDGTVER
-913 KFFPDFIF
+913 RFFPDFIF
-921 WLQKGGTQIICFIDP
+921 WLQKGDTQIICFIDP
-936 KGSKHTDYEHKADAY
+936 KGITYADYEHKADAY
-951 QLFKDKIFN
+951 KLFKDKIFN
-960 PKNDP
+960 PKNNP
-965 NLKIKVVLK
+965 HFKIKVVLK
-974 FYGDKDD
+974 FYGDKDR
-981 VGERYRDD
+981 VGDNYRDY
-989 WIKEGELK
+989 WIQKGKLN
-997 DFFLKQLA
+997 DFFLTLKD

>member
-1 MAKKKDV
+1 MAKKKDL

-22 DELNINEINKPLEML
+22 EELNANEINEPLEML
-37 DFKSFDNN
+37 DFKSFDSN
-45 KDLLDYQQQAL
+45 KELLDYQQQAL
-56 INAFRMLVAYFRDF
+56 INAFRMLIAYFRDF

-84 YSFAHC
+84 YSFANC

-97 NPLLKSHFKVEN
+97 NHLLKSHFKVEN
-109 HCVSFENFI
+109 HCVRFENFI

-154 NIMFFSANEHLIKQ
+154 NIMFFSANENLIKQ

-178 NKDYFKQ
+178 GKDYFKQ

-192 SVTNKDF
+192 SVKNKDF
-199 HHAPKNSFIEKIA
+199 YHASKDFFQKIV

-235 YWDNGENYVIL
+235 CWDNGENYVIL

-267 LKGFL
+267 QKGFL

-314 NAFKELKDLNDREKE
+314 SAFKELKDLNDREKE

-341 QKRHQTEGYFYDP
+341 QKHYKTEGYFYDP
-354 LMLVFTHSVNVKNSD
+354 LMLVFTHSVNVENSD

-401 NPEFLFSDDKDK
+401 APEFLFSDGKDK
-413 GYKVNVFKESL
+413 EKEYKIKVFKESL
-424 KSMDFKGLKEEVFY
+424 NDMDFKGLKEEVFY
-438 ASNGHIE
+438 ANNGHIE

-468 LIRIGD
+468 LIKIGD

-560 QRQRLAYLDIDE
+560 QRQRLAYLEIDE

-598 EAILKIQKESENK
+598 EAILKFQKESENR

-644 LKISPSASFKMSE
+644 LKIPPSASFKMSE

-676 LKHEIYDPKDY
+676 LKHEIYNPKDY
-687 TLLKEMIQTAHFKK
+687 TLLKDM
-701 VPTWHYKDLDHMI
+701 
-714 SEIKGKKGYTLLK
+714 
-727 DLIQTAHF
+727 IQTAHF

-743 KDLDHMISEIKG
+743 KDLDYMISEIKG

-767 FNALDSEKIVHF
+767 FNALDNEKIVHF
-779 KRIKVRADKKEE
+779 KRVKVRADKKEK

-807 ETLRIKIAQGEID
+807 ETLRTKIAQGEID

-829 DKTFKVDE
+829 DRTFKVGD

-866 ESESDFLEE
+866 ESEIDFLKE
-875 LLKIVETLQEN
+875 LQETETIKTLQEN

-900 NLFIPYFNNAAER
+900 NLFIPYIGEHATER

-921 WLQKGGTQIICFIDP
+921 WLQKGDTQIICFIDP
-936 KGSKHTDYEHKADAY
+936 KGTKIAEYEHKADAY
-951 QLFKDKIFN
+951 KLFKDKVFSS
-960 PKNDP
+960 KDDP
-965 NLKIKVVLK
+965 NFKIKVVLK
-974 FYGDKDD
+974 FYGDKDG

>member
-1 MAKKKDV
+1 MAKKKDL
-8 TTDNEIFV
+8 TSYNEIFV

-22 DELNINEINKPLEML
+22 DELNTNEINEPLERL

-45 KDLLDYQQQAL
+45 KELLDYQQQAL

-70 KENKKEFYAFYQKH
+70 KENKKEFYAFYQEH
-84 YSFAHC
+84 YSFANC
-90 DFAKKKL
+90 DFTNKKL
-97 NPLLKSHFKVEN
+97 NHLLKAYFKVKN
-109 HCVSFENFI
+109 QRVSFEHFI

-154 NIMFFSANEHLIKQ
+154 NIMFFSANENLIKQ

-178 NKDYFKQ
+178 GKDFSKQ

-192 SVTNKDF
+192 SVTHKDF
-199 HHAPKNSFIEKIA
+199 HRAPKDFFEKIA

-218 DLMSDEES
+218 DLMNDEES

-246 DEAHKGNKTE
+246 DEAHKGNKSE

-314 NAFKELKDLNDREKE
+314 NAFKDSKDLNDREKE

-341 QKRHQTEGYFYDP
+341 QKRYKIKGYFHDP
-354 LMLVFTHSVNVKNSD
+354 LMLVFTHSVNVENSD

-381 ENDDGSDFLKAK
+381 ENDEESDFSKAK
-393 DDLLEELK
+393 EDLLEEIK
-401 NPEFLFSDDKDK
+401 DPEFLFSANKDKD
-413 GYKVNVFKESL
+413 YKVKVFKEGL
-424 KSMDFKGLKEEVFY
+424 KSMDFKSLKEEVFY
-438 ASNGHIE
+438 ANSGHIE

-468 LIRIGD
+468 LIKIGD

-498 SYFSQIDKSS
+498 SYFSQIDRSS

-514 SRTFDTGWDSTRPS
+514 SRTFETGWDSTRPS

-572 AIKKDLK
+572 TIKENLK

-598 EAILKIQKESENK
+598 EAILTIQKESENG

-623 EKTPIKHALF
+623 EKTRIKHALF
-633 VPCYRKEQTNA
+633 VPCYRKEPTSI
-644 LKISPSASFKMSE
+644 LKIPENASFKMSE

-663 KEYFHLMS
+663 KECFNLMS

-687 TLLKEMIQTAHFKK
+687 ATLKDMIQK
-701 VPTWHYKDLDHMI
+701 
-714 SEIKGKKGYTLLK
+714 
-727 DLIQTAHF
+727 AHF

-743 KDLDHMISEIKG
+743 KDLDYMISEIKG

-767 FNALDSEKIVHF
+767 FNALDNEKIVHF
-779 KRIKVRADKKEE
+779 KRIKVKADKQEE
-791 LIQTIQ
+791 LIKTIQ
-797 EVKEYAPLDK
+797 KVKEHAPLDK

-820 PYDTEKHKQ
+820 PDDTEKHKQ
-829 DKTFKVDE
+829 DKTFKVDG

-855 NCDWLKHVVKV
+855 DCDWLKHVVKV
-866 ESESDFLEE
+866 KSEIDFLQE
-875 LLKIVETLQEN
+875 LQDQETTKTLQEN

-900 NLFIPYFNNAAER
+900 NLFIPYINNVAER
-913 KFFPDFIF
+913 RFFPDFIF
-921 WLQKGGTQIICFIDP
+921 WLQKGDTQIICFIDP
-936 KGSKHTDYEHKADAY
+936 KGITYADYEHKADAY
-951 QLFKDKIFN
+951 KLFKDKIFN
-960 PKNDP
+960 PKNNP
-965 NLKIKVVLK
+965 HFKIKVVLK
-974 FYGDKDD
+974 FYGDKDR
-981 VGERYRDD
+981 VGDNYRDY
-989 WIKEGELK
+989 WIQKGKLN
-997 DFFLKQLA
+997 DFFLTLKD

>member
-1 MAKKKDV
+1 MAKKKQEV
-8 TTDNEIFV
+8 RNNEIFV

-22 DELNINEINKPLEML
+22 EELNANEINEPLERL
-37 DFKSFDNN
+37 DFKSFDSN
-45 KDLLDYQQQAL
+45 KELLDYQQQAL
-56 INAFRMLVAYFRDF
+56 INAFRILVAYFKDF
-70 KENKKEFYAFYQKH
+70 KGSKKEFYAFYQER
-84 YSFAHC
+84 YSFANC

-109 HCVSFENFI
+109 QRVSFENFI

-185 IDFKNLK
+185 IDFKSLK

-199 HHAPKNSFIEKIA
+199 HHAPKDSFIEKIA

-267 LKGFL
+267 LRGFL

-341 QKRHQTEGYFYDP
+341 QKRYKVEGYFYDP

-369 AEIFFKTLARVI
+369 AEIFFKTLVRVI
-381 ENDDGSDFLKAK
+381 ENDDESDFLKAK

-401 NPEFLFSDDKDK
+401 KPEFLFSDGKDQD
-413 GYKVNVFKESL
+413 YKIKVFKESL
-424 KSMDFKGLKEEVFY
+424 NDMDFKGLKEEVFY

-479 CEKLKSVKV
+479 HEKLKSVKV

-514 SRTFDTGWDSTRPS
+514 SRAFDTGWDSTRPS

-572 AIKKDLK
+572 AIKEKLK

-598 EAILKIQKESENK
+598 EAILKFQKESENK

-676 LKHEIYDPKDY
+676 LKHEIYNPKDY
-687 TLLKEMIQTAHFKK
+687 ELLKEMIQK
-701 VPTWHYKDLDHMI
+701 
-714 SEIKGKKGYTLLK
+714 E
-727 DLIQTAHF
+727 HF

-743 KDLDHMISEIKG
+743 KDLDYMISEIKG

-767 FNALDSEKIVHF
+767 FNALDNEKIVHF
-779 KRIKVRADKKEE
+779 KRIKVRADKKEK

-829 DKTFKVDE
+829 DRTFKVGD

-866 ESESDFLEE
+866 ESEIDFLQE
-875 LLKIVETLQEN
+875 LQETETMKTLQEN

-900 NLFIPYFNNAAER
+900 NLFIPYIGENATER

-921 WLQKGGTQIICFIDP
+921 WLQKGDTQIICFIDP
-936 KGSKHTDYEHKADAY
+936 KGTEHTSSLRKADPY
-951 QLFKDKIFN
+951 KNLFKDKVFRS
-960 PKNDP
+960 KNDP
-965 NLKIKVVLK
+965 HFKIKVVLK
-974 FYGDKDD
+974 FYGDKDR
-981 VGERYRDD
+981 VPENYRDY
-989 WIKEGELK
+989 WIKKGKLE
-997 DFFLKQLA
+997 DFFLTL

>member
-1 MAKKKDV
+1 MAKKKDL
-8 TTDNEIFV
+8 TSYNEIFV

-22 DELNINEINKPLEML
+22 DELNTNEINEPLERL

-45 KDLLDYQQQAL
+45 KELLDYQQQAL

-70 KENKKEFYAFYQKH
+70 KENKKEFYAFYQEH
-84 YSFAHC
+84 YSFANC
-90 DFAKKKL
+90 DFTNKKL

-154 NIMFFSANEHLIKQ
+154 NIMFFSANENLIQQ

-178 NKDYFKQ
+178 NKDYSKQ
-185 IDFKNLK
+185 IDFKSLK
-192 SVTNKDF
+192 SVKNKDF
-199 HHAPKNSFIEKIA
+199 YHAPKNSFIEKIA

-218 DLMSDEES
+218 DLMNDEES

-246 DEAHKGNKTE
+246 DEAHKGNKSE

-267 LKGFL
+267 LRGFL

-341 QKRHQTEGYFYDP
+341 QKRYQTEGYFHNP

-381 ENDDGSDFLKAK
+381 ENDDESDFLKAK
-393 DDLLEELK
+393 DDLLEELEK
-401 NPEFLFSDDKDK
+401 PEFLFSDGKNQN
-413 GYKVNVFKESL
+413 YKIEVFKESL
-424 KSMDFKGLKEEVFY
+424 NRLDFKGLKEEVFY

-468 LIRIGD
+468 LIKIGD

-560 QRQRLAYLDIDE
+560 QRQRLAYLDIDK

-598 EAILKIQKESENK
+598 EAILKFQKESENK

-687 TLLKEMIQTAHFKK
+687 ALLKEM
-701 VPTWHYKDLDHMI
+701 
-714 SEIKGKKGYTLLK
+714 
-727 DLIQTAHF
+727 IQTAHF

-743 KDLDHMISEIKG
+743 KDLDYMISEIKG

-779 KRIKVRADKKEE
+779 KRVKVKADKKEK
-791 LIQTIQ
+791 LVKTIQ

-807 ETLRIKIAQGEID
+807 ERIKIAQGEID

-829 DKTFKVDE
+829 NKTFKVDD

-866 ESESDFLEE
+866 KSESDFLEE
-875 LLKIVETLQEN
+875 LLKITETLQEN

-900 NLFIPYFNNAAER
+900 HLFIPYIDNATER
-913 KFFPDFIF
+913 CFFPDFIF
-921 WLQKGGTQIICFIDP
+921 WLQKSGTQIICFIDP
-936 KGSKHTDYEHKADAY
+936 KGIKISDYQHKADAY
-951 QLFKDKIFN
+951 KLFKDKVFSS
-960 PKNDP
+960 KNDP
-965 NLKIKVVLK
+965 NFKIKVVLK
-974 FYGDKDD
+974 FYGDKDG
-981 VGERYRDD
+981 VAELYRDY
-989 WIKEGELK
+989 WIEKGKLE
-997 DFFLKQLA
+997 DFFSNLIA

>member
-1 MAKKKDV
+1 MAKKKQEV
-8 TTDNEIFV
+8 RNNEIFV

-22 DELNINEINKPLEML
+22 EELNINEINEPLEML

-45 KDLLDYQQQAL
+45 KELLDYQQQAL

-70 KENKKEFYAFYQKH
+70 KEDKKEFYAFYQKH
-84 YSFAHC
+84 YSFANY

-97 NPLLKSHFKVEN
+97 NHLLKNSFKVEN
-109 HCVSFENFI
+109 NCVKFENFI

-140 LLSVAI
+140 LLSVAMG
-146 RMGLIPKK
+146 MGLIPKK
-154 NIMFFSANEHLIKQ
+154 NIMFFSANENLIKQ

-178 NKDYFKQ
+178 NKDYSKQ

-192 SVTNKDF
+192 GVKNKDF
-199 HHAPKNSFIEKIA
+199 YHASKDFFQKIV

-218 DLMSDEES
+218 DLMNDEES

-235 YWDNGENYVIL
+235 CWDNGENYVIL

-314 NAFKELKDLNDREKE
+314 GAFKELKDLNDREKE

-341 QKRHQTEGYFYDP
+341 QKRYQTEGYFHDP
-354 LMLVFTHSVNVKNSD
+354 LMLVFTHSVNVENSD

-381 ENDDGSDFLKAK
+381 ENDDESDFLKAK

-401 NPEFLFSDDKDK
+401 NPEFLFSDGKDQD
-413 GYKVNVFKESL
+413 YKIKVFKEGL
-424 KSMDFKGLKEEVFY
+424 NDMDFKGLKEAVFY
-438 ASNGHIE
+438 AGNGHIE

-468 LIRIGD
+468 LIKIGD

-479 CEKLKSVKV
+479 HEKLKSVKV

-560 QRQRLAYLDIDE
+560 QRQRLAYLEIDE
-572 AIKKDLK
+572 AIKENLK

-598 EAILKIQKESENK
+598 EAILKFQKESENG

-644 LKISPSASFKMSE
+644 LKISQNASFKMSE

-676 LKHEIYDPKDY
+676 LKHEIYNPKDY
-687 TLLKEMIQTAHFKK
+687 KLLKEMIQK
-701 VPTWHYKDLDHMI
+701 
-714 SEIKGKKGYTLLK
+714 
-727 DLIQTAHF
+727 AHF

-743 KDLDHMISEIKG
+743 KDLDYMISEIKG

-767 FNALDSEKIVHF
+767 FNALDNEKIVHF
-779 KRIKVRADKKEE
+779 KRIKVKADKKEK

-807 ETLRIKIAQGEID
+807 ET
-820 PYDTEKHKQ
+820 YKQ
-829 DKTFKVDE
+829 DRTFKVDD

-866 ESESDFLEE
+866 ESEIDFLKE
-875 LLKIVETLQEN
+875 LQKTETIKTLQEN

-900 NLFIPYFNNAAER
+900 NLFIPYIDNGATER

-936 KGSKHTDYEHKADAY
+936 KGTEHTSSLRKAY
-951 QLFKDKIFN
+951 WYKKLFRDKIFN

-965 NLKIKVVLK
+965 HFKIKVVLK
-974 FYGDKDD
+974 FYGDKDK
-981 VGERYRDD
+981 VVEGRDL
-989 WIKEGELK
+989 WIKKGELK

>member
-1 MAKKKDV
+1 MAKKKDL

-22 DELNINEINKPLEML
+22 EELNANEINDPLEML

-45 KDLLDYQQQAL
+45 KELLDYQQQAL
-56 INAFRMLVAYFRDF
+56 INAFRMLTAYFRDF

-84 YSFAHC
+84 YSFANC

-97 NPLLKSHFKVEN
+97 NHLLKNSFKVEN
-109 HCVSFENFI
+109 GCVKFENFI

-185 IDFKNLK
+185 IDFKDLK
-192 SVTNKDF
+192 SVTHKDF
-199 HHAPKNSFIEKIA
+199 HRAPKDFFEKIA

-218 DLMSDEES
+218 DLMNDEES

-246 DEAHKGNKTE
+246 DEAHKGNKSE

-341 QKRHQTEGYFYDP
+341 QKRYKVEGYFYDP

-393 DDLLEELK
+393 DNLLEEIK
-401 NPEFLFSDDKDK
+401 DPEFLFSGNKDKD
-413 GYKVNVFKESL
+413 YKVKVFKEGL

-438 ASNGHIE
+438 ANSGHIE

-468 LIRIGD
+468 LIKIGD

-514 SRTFDTGWDSTRPS
+514 SRAFDTGWDSTRPS

-572 AIKKDLK
+572 AIKDSLK
-579 PNAAMLETLF
+579 PHAAMLETLF

-598 EAILKIQKESENK
+598 EAILKFQKESENK

-676 LKHEIYDPKDY
+676 LKHEIYNPKD
-687 TLLKEMIQTAHFKK
+687 
-701 VPTWHYKDLDHMI
+701 
-714 SEIKGKKGYTLLK
+714 YTLLK

-743 KDLDHMISEIKG
+743 KDLDYMISEIKG

-767 FNALDSEKIVHF
+767 FNALDNEKIVHF
-779 KRIKVRADKKEE
+779 KRVKVRADKKEK

-807 ETLRIKIAQGEID
+807 ETLRTKIAQGEID

-829 DKTFKVDE
+829 DRTFKVDE
-837 AELLKLKEH
+837 VELLKLKEH

-866 ESESDFLEE
+866 KSESDFLEE
-875 LLKIVETLQEN
+875 LLKITETLQEN

-900 NLFIPYFNNAAER
+900 NLFIPYIDNAAER
-913 KFFPDFIF
+913 RFFPDFIF

-951 QLFKDKIFN
+951 QLFKDKVFN
-960 PKNDP
+960 PKDNP

-981 VGERYRDD
+981 VGERYRDL
-989 WIKEGELK
+989 WIEKGKLEY
-997 DFFLKQLA
+997 FFLTL

>member
-1 MAKKKDV
+1 MAKKKDL

-22 DELNINEINKPLEML
+22 DELNTNEINEPLEML
-37 DFKSFDNN
+37 DFKSFDSN
-45 KDLLDYQQQAL
+45 KELLDYQQQAL

-84 YSFAHC
+84 YSFANC
-90 DFAKKKL
+90 DFTKKKL
-97 NPLLKSHFKVEN
+97 HPLLKSHFKVEN

-154 NIMFFSANEHLIKQ
+154 NIMFFSANENLIKQ

-178 NKDYFKQ
+178 GKDYSKQ

-192 SVTNKDF
+192 DVTNKDF
-199 HHAPKNSFIEKIA
+199 YHAPKDFLMKKIV

-218 DLMSDEES
+218 DLMNDEES

-246 DEAHKGNKTE
+246 DEAHKGNKSE

-299 LGYGKESVLLKKNNL
+299 LGYGKESVLLEKNNL

-329 IALLKA
+329 TALLKA

-341 QKRHQTEGYFYDP
+341 QKRYKTEGYFHNP

-369 AEIFFKTLARVI
+369 AEIFFKTLACVI
-381 ENDDGSDFLKAK
+381 ENDDEGDFLKAK
-393 DDLLEELK
+393 EDLFEELK
-401 NPEFLFSDDKDK
+401 DPEFLFSDDKDK
-413 GYKVNVFKESL
+413 GYKVQVFKEGL

-468 LIRIGD
+468 LIKIGD

-479 CEKLKSVKV
+479 YEKLKSVKV

-514 SRTFDTGWDSTRPS
+514 SRTFETGWDSTRPS

-572 AIKKDLK
+572 SIKKALK

-589 VIPTNHASL
+589 VIPTNPASV
-598 EAILKIQKESENK
+598 EAILNFQKESENG

-633 VPCYRKEQTNA
+633 VPCYRKEPTSM
-644 LKISPSASFKMSE
+644 LKLPASFKMSGE
-657 KNFKDL
+657 NFKDL
-663 KEYFHLMS
+663 KEYFNLMS

-687 TLLKEMIQTAHFKK
+687 KQLKDMIQK
-701 VPTWHYKDLDHMI
+701 
-714 SEIKGKKGYTLLK
+714 
-727 DLIQTAHF
+727 AHF

-743 KDLDHMISEIKG
+743 KDLDYMISEIKG

-779 KRIKVRADKKEE
+779 KRIKVKAGKKEE
-791 LIQTIQ
+791 LVKKIQ

-807 ETLRIKIAQGEID
+807 ETLIK
-820 PYDTEKHKQ
+820 EKHKQ
-829 DKTFKVDE
+829 DKTFEVDG

-866 ESESDFLEE
+866 KSESDFLEE
-875 LLKIVETLQEN
+875 LQETETIKTLQEN

-900 NLFIPYFNNAAER
+900 NLFIPYIENVAER

-951 QLFKDKIFN
+951 KLFKDKVFTPKDN
-960 PKNDP
+960 PHF
-965 NLKIKVVLK
+965 KIQVVLK
-974 FYGDKDD
+974 FYGNKDGVGDK
-981 VGERYRDD
+981 YKDD
-989 WIKEGELK
+989 WIQKDKLK
-997 DFFLKQLA
+997 DFFLTLWPKFIERG

>member
-1 MAKKKDV
+1 
-8 TTDNEIFV
+8 
-16 AQKLAE
+16 
-22 DELNINEINKPLEML
+22 
-37 DFKSFDNN
+37 
-45 KDLLDYQQQAL
+45 
-56 INAFRMLVAYFRDF
+56 
-70 KENKKEFYAFYQKH
+70 
-84 YSFAHC
+84 
-90 DFAKKKL
+90 
-97 NPLLKSHFKVEN
+97 
-109 HCVSFENFI
+109 
-118 NRLAFYMATGSGK
+118 MATGSGK

-154 NIMFFSANEHLIKQ
+154 NIMFFSANENLIKQ

-178 NKDYFKQ
+178 GKDFSKQ

-192 SVTNKDF
+192 SITHKDF
-199 HHAPKNSFIEKIA
+199 HRAPKDSFIKQIA

-218 DLMSDEES
+218 DLMNDEES

-235 YWDNGENYVIL
+235 YWDNGESYVIL
-246 DEAHKGNKTE
+246 DEAHKGNKSE
-256 SKRQAIFSLLS
+256 SKRQAIFGLLS

-282 SDLITA
+282 SDLITS

-314 NAFKELKDLNDREKE
+314 NAFKDSKDLNDREKE

-341 QKRHQTEGYFYDP
+341 QKRYKIEGYFYDP
-354 LMLVFTHSVNVKNSD
+354 LMLVFTHSVNVENSD

-381 ENDDGSDFLKAK
+381 ENDDGNDFLKAK
-393 DDLLEELK
+393 EDLLEELK
-401 NPEFLFSDDKDK
+401 DPKFLFSDDKDK
-413 GYKVNVFKESL
+413 DYKVNVFKKGL

-438 ASNGHIE
+438 ANSGHIE

-468 LIRIGD
+468 LIKIGD

-514 SRTFDTGWDSTRPS
+514 SRTFETGWDSTRPS

-560 QRQRLAYLDIDE
+560 QRQRLAYLDIDG
-572 AIKKDLK
+572 AIKENLK

-598 EAILKIQKESENK
+598 DAILKIQKESENR
-611 GENRG
+611 GESRD

-633 VPCYRKEQTNA
+633 VPCYRKEPTSILDLPEN
-644 LKISPSASFKMSE
+644 ASFKMSGE
-657 KNFKDL
+657 NFKDL
-663 KEYFHLMS
+663 KECFNLMS

-687 TLLKEMIQTAHFKK
+687 ATLKDMIQQAH
-701 VPTWHYKDLDHMI
+701 V
-714 SEIKGKKGYTLLK
+714 
-727 DLIQTAHF
+727 

-743 KDLDHMISEIKG
+743 KDLDYMISEIKG

-767 FNALDSEKIVHF
+767 FNALDNEKIVHF
-779 KRIKVRADKKEE
+779 KRIKVKADKQEA
-791 LIQTIQ
+791 LIKTIQ
-797 EVKEYAPLDK
+797 EVKEHAPLDK

-820 PYDTEKHKQ
+820 PYDAEKHKQ
-829 DKTFKVDE
+829 DKTFKVDD
-837 AELLKLKEH
+837 AELLKLKEY

-855 NCDWLKHVVKV
+855 DCDWLKHVVKV
-866 ESESDFLEE
+866 KSEIDFLQE
-875 LLKIVETLQEN
+875 LQDQETTKTLQEN

-900 NLFIPYFNNAAER
+900 NLFIPYTNDATER
-913 KFFPDFIF
+913 RFFPDFIF
-921 WLQKGGTQIICFIDP
+921 WLQKGDTQIICFIDP
-936 KGSKHTDYEHKADAY
+936 KGITYADYEHKADAY
-951 QLFKDKIFN
+951 KLFKDKIFSSKNN
-960 PKNDP
+960 PHF
-965 NLKIKVVLK
+965 KIKVVLK
-974 FYGDKDD
+974 FYGDKDR
-981 VGERYRDD
+981 VGDNYRDY
-989 WIKEGELK
+989 WIQKGKLN
-997 DFFLKQLA
+997 DFFLTLKD

>member
-1 MAKKKDV
+1 MAKKKDL

-22 DELNINEINKPLEML
+22 EELNANEINDPLEML
-37 DFKSFDNN
+37 DFKSFDSN
-45 KDLLDYQQQAL
+45 KELLDYQQQAL
-56 INAFRMLVAYFRDF
+56 INAFRMLIAYFRDF

-84 YSFAHC
+84 YSFANC

-97 NPLLKSHFKVEN
+97 NHLLKNSFKVEN
-109 HCVSFENFI
+109 NCVKFENFI

-178 NKDYFKQ
+178 GKDHFKQ
-185 IDFKNLK
+185 IGFKNLK
-192 SVTNKDF
+192 SVNNEDF
-199 HHAPKNSFIEKIA
+199 YHAPKSSLMEQIA

-218 DLMSDEES
+218 DLMNDEES

-235 YWDNGENYVIL
+235 CWDNGENYVIL

-314 NAFKELKDLNDREKE
+314 IAFKELKDLNDREKE

-335 LLLLGM
+335 LLLLSM
-341 QKRHQTEGYFYDP
+341 QKRYQTEGYFYDP

-393 DDLLEELK
+393 EDLLEELK

-413 GYKVNVFKESL
+413 DYKVKVFKEGL

-488 VSKNLSFKEE
+488 ASKNLSFKEE

-514 SRTFDTGWDSTRPS
+514 SRAFDTGWDSTRPS

-560 QRQRLAYLDIDE
+560 QRQRLEYLDIDE
-572 AIKKDLK
+572 AIKKALK

-598 EAILKIQKESENK
+598 EAILKFQKESENR
-611 GENRG
+611 GEDRG
-616 SWREIKL
+616 AWREIKL

-644 LKISPSASFKMSE
+644 LKISQSASFKMSE

-663 KEYFHLMS
+663 KEYFNLMS

-687 TLLKEMIQTAHFKK
+687 ALLKEM
-701 VPTWHYKDLDHMI
+701 
-714 SEIKGKKGYTLLK
+714 
-727 DLIQTAHF
+727 IQTAHF

-743 KDLDHMISEIKG
+743 KDLDYMISEIKG

-767 FNALDSEKIVHF
+767 FNALDNEKIVHF
-779 KRIKVRADKKEE
+779 KRIKVKAGKKEE
-791 LIQTIQ
+791 LVKKIQ

-807 ETLRIKIAQGEID
+807 ERKKIAQGEID

-829 DKTFKVDE
+829 DKTFEVDG

-866 ESESDFLEE
+866 KSEIDFLKE
-875 LLKIVETLQEN
+875 LQETETIKALQEN

-913 KFFPDFIF
+913 RFFPDFIF

-951 QLFKDKIFN
+951 KLFKGKVFTPKDNPHFKIQ
-960 PKNDP
+960 
-965 NLKIKVVLK
+965 VVLK
-974 FYGDKDD
+974 FYGDKDG
-981 VGERYRDD
+981 VGEKYRDD
-989 WIKEGELK
+989 WIQKDKLK
-997 DFFLKQLA
+997 DFFLTLQLEFIERG

>member
-1 MAKKKDV
+1 MAKKKDL
-8 TTDNEIFV
+8 TSYNEIFV

-22 DELNINEINKPLEML
+22 EELNTNEINEPLERL
-37 DFKSFDNN
+37 DFKSFDGN
-45 KDLLDYQQQAL
+45 KELLDYQQQAL

-70 KENKKEFYAFYQKH
+70 KGSKKEFYAFYQEH
-84 YSFAHC
+84 YPFAHC
-90 DFAKKKL
+90 DFTNKKL

-140 LLSVAI
+140 LLSVAMG
-146 RMGLIPKK
+146 MGLIPKK
-154 NIMFFSANEHLIKQ
+154 NIMFFSANENLIKQ

-178 NKDYFKQ
+178 GKDFSKQ

-192 SVTNKDF
+192 KVTHKDF
-199 HHAPKNSFIEKIA
+199 HRAPKDSFIKQIA

-246 DEAHKGNKTE
+246 DEAHKGNKSE

-314 NAFKELKDLNDREKE
+314 IAFKELKDLNDREKE

-335 LLLLGM
+335 LLLLSM
-341 QKRHQTEGYFYDP
+341 QKRYKTEGYFHDP

-369 AEIFFKTLARVI
+369 AEIFFKTLVRVI

-393 DDLLEELK
+393 EDLLEELMK
-401 NPEFLFSDDKDK
+401 PEFLFSDNKDKD
-413 GYKVNVFKESL
+413 YKVQVFKEGL

-468 LIRIGD
+468 LIKIGD

-498 SYFSQIDKSS
+498 SYFSQIDRSS

-514 SRTFDTGWDSTRPS
+514 SRTFETGWDSTRPS

-572 AIKKDLK
+572 AIKENLK

-598 EAILKIQKESENK
+598 EAILKIQKESENR
-611 GENRG
+611 GESRG

-623 EKTPIKHALF
+623 EKTPIKHDLF
-633 VPCYRKEQTNA
+633 VPCYRKEPTSI
-644 LKISPSASFKMSE
+644 LKIPESASFKMSE

-663 KEYFHLMS
+663 KEYFNLMS

-687 TLLKEMIQTAHFKK
+687 AMLKDMIQK
-701 VPTWHYKDLDHMI
+701 
-714 SEIKGKKGYTLLK
+714 
-727 DLIQTAHF
+727 AHF

-743 KDLDHMISEIKG
+743 KDLDYMIAEIKG
-755 KLYPNQKVPKDE
+755 KLYPNKKVPKDE
-767 FNALDSEKIVHF
+767 FNALDNEKIVHF
-779 KRIKVRADKKEE
+779 KRIKVKADKQEE
-791 LIQTIQ
+791 LIKTIQ
-797 EVKEYAPLDK
+797 EVKEHAPLDK

-820 PYDTEKHKQ
+820 PYDAEKHKQ
-829 DKTFKVDE
+829 DKTFKVDG

-855 NCDWLKHVVKV
+855 DCDWLKHVVKV
-866 ESESDFLEE
+866 KSEIDFLQE
-875 LLKIVETLQEN
+875 LQDQETTKTLQEN

-900 NLFIPYFNNAAER
+900 NLFIPYINNVAER
-913 KFFPDFIF
+913 RFFPDFIF
-921 WLQKGGTQIICFIDP
+921 WLQKGDTQIICFIDP
-936 KGSKHTDYEHKADAY
+936 KGITYADYEHKADAY
-951 QLFKDKIFN
+951 KLFKDKIFN

-965 NLKIKVVLK
+965 HFKIKVVLK
-974 FYGDKDD
+974 FYGDKDR
-981 VGERYRDD
+981 VGDNYRDY
-989 WIKEGELK
+989 WIQKGKLN
-997 DFFLKQLA
+997 DFFLTLKD

>member
-1 MAKKKDV
+1 MAKKKDL
-8 TTDNEIFV
+8 TTYNEIFV

-22 DELNINEINKPLEML
+22 DELNANEINEPLERL
-37 DFKSFDNN
+37 DFKSFDSN
-45 KDLLDYQQQAL
+45 KELLDYQQQAL

-70 KENKKEFYAFYQKH
+70 KENKKEFYAFYQEH
-84 YSFAHC
+84 YSFANC
-90 DFAKKKL
+90 DFTHKKL
-97 NPLLKSHFKVEN
+97 NHLLKSHFKVEN
-109 HCVSFENFI
+109 QRVSFENFI

-140 LLSVAI
+140 LLSVAMG
-146 RMGLIPKK
+146 MGLIPKK
-154 NIMFFSANEHLIKQ
+154 NLMFFSANENLIKQ

-178 NKDYFKQ
+178 GKDFSKQ

-192 SVTNKDF
+192 SITHKDF
-199 HHAPKNSFIEKIA
+199 YHAPKDSVINQIA

-218 DLMSDEES
+218 DLMNDEES

-246 DEAHKGNKTE
+246 DEAHKGNKSE

-282 SDLITA
+282 SDLITS

-314 NAFKELKDLNDREKE
+314 NAFKDLKDLNDREKE

-341 QKRHQTEGYFYDP
+341 QKRYKIEGYFHDP
-354 LMLVFTHSVNVKNSD
+354 LMLVFTHSVNVENSD
-369 AEIFFKTLARVI
+369 AEIFFKTLVCVI
-381 ENDDGSDFLKAK
+381 ENDDGNDFVKAK
-393 DDLLEELK
+393 EDLLEELK
-401 NPEFLFSDDKDK
+401 DPEFLFSANKDKD
-413 GYKVNVFKESL
+413 YKVKVFKEGL

-498 SYFSQIDKSS
+498 SYFSQIDRSS

-514 SRTFDTGWDSTRPS
+514 SRTFETGWDSTRPS

-572 AIKKDLK
+572 AIKENLK

-598 EAILKIQKESENK
+598 EAILKIQKESENR
-611 GENRG
+611 GESRG
-616 SWREIKL
+616 SWREITL
-623 EKTPIKHALF
+623 EKTPIKHTLF
-633 VPCYRKEQTNA
+633 VPCYKKEQTSILDLPEN
-644 LKISPSASFKMSE
+644 ASFKMSE

-663 KEYFHLMS
+663 KEYFNLMS

-687 TLLKEMIQTAHFKK
+687 TQLKKMIQK
-701 VPTWHYKDLDHMI
+701 
-714 SEIKGKKGYTLLK
+714 
-727 DLIQTAHF
+727 AHF

-743 KDLDHMISEIKG
+743 KDLDYMIAEIKG

-779 KRIKVRADKKEE
+779 KRIKVKADKQEA
-791 LIQTIQ
+791 LIKTIQ
-797 EVKEYAPLDK
+797 EVEEHVPLDK

-820 PYDTEKHKQ
+820 PYDAEKHKQ
-829 DKTFKVDE
+829 DKIFKVDD

-855 NCDWLKHVVKV
+855 DCDWLKHVVKV
-866 ESESDFLEE
+866 KSEIDFLQE
-875 LLKIVETLQEN
+875 LQDQETTKTLQAN

-900 NLFIPYFNNAAER
+900 NLFIPYINDAAER
-913 KFFPDFIF
+913 CFFPDFIF
-921 WLQKGGTQIICFIDP
+921 WLQKGDTQIICFIDP
-936 KGSKHTDYEHKADAY
+936 KGTIISDYQHKADAY
-951 QLFKDKIFN
+951 KLFKDKIFN
-960 PKNDP
+960 PKNNP
-965 NLKIKVVLK
+965 HFKIKVVLK
-974 FYGDKDD
+974 FYGDKDN
-981 VGERYRDD
+981 VGDNYRDY
-989 WIKEGELK
+989 WIQKGKLN
-997 DFFLKQLA
+997 DFFLTLKD

>member
-1 MAKKKDV
+1 MAKKKDL

-22 DELNINEINKPLEML
+22 EELNANEINDPLEML

-45 KDLLDYQQQAL
+45 KELLDYQQQAL

-70 KENKKEFYAFYQKH
+70 KESKKEFYAFYQKH
-84 YSFAHC
+84 YSFANC

-97 NPLLKSHFKVEN
+97 NHLLKSHFKVEN
-109 HCVSFENFI
+109 HCVRFENFI

-140 LLSVAI
+140 LLSVAMG
-146 RMGLIPKK
+146 MGLIPKK

-178 NKDYFKQ
+178 NKDYSKQ

-192 SVTNKDF
+192 SVKNEDF
-199 HHAPKNSFIEKIA
+199 YHASSNFLMKRIA

-235 YWDNGENYVIL
+235 CWDNGENYVIL

-314 NAFKELKDLNDREKE
+314 SAFKELKDLNDREKE

-341 QKRHQTEGYFYDP
+341 QKRYRKEGYFYDP

-393 DDLLEELK
+393 EDLLEELRE
-401 NPEFLFSDDKDK
+401 PEFLFSDGRDQKDK
-413 GYKVNVFKESL
+413 IKVFKEGL
-424 KSMDFKGLKEEVFY
+424 NDMDFKGLKEEVFY

-572 AIKKDLK
+572 AVKDKLK

-589 VIPTNHASL
+589 VIATKS
-598 EAILKIQKESENK
+598 ESVKAILDLKEESSDP
-611 GENRG
+611 
-616 SWREIKL
+616 SWYEVEL
-623 EKTPIKHALF
+623 EKTRIEHDLF
-633 VPCYRKEQTNA
+633 VPCYQEKSIKATDLE
-644 LKISPSASFKMSE
+644 SGSFKMSE

-676 LKHEIYDPKDY
+676 LKHEIYNPKDY
-687 TLLKEMIQTAHFKK
+687 E
-701 VPTWHYKDLDHMI
+701 
-714 SEIKGKKGYTLLK
+714 LLK
-727 DLIQTAHF
+727 DLIQTKRF
-735 KKVSTWHY
+735 EIELNWHY
-743 KDLDHMISEIKG
+743 KDLDYMISEIKG

-767 FNALDSEKIVHF
+767 FNALDNEKIVHF
-779 KRIKVRADKKEE
+779 KRVKVKADKKEE
-791 LIQTIQ
+791 LMKTIQ
-797 EVKEYAPLDK
+797 EVKEYAPLD
-807 ETLRIKIAQGEID
+807 
-820 PYDTEKHKQ
+820 TEKHKQ
-829 DKTFKVDE
+829 DRTFKVGD

-866 ESESDFLEE
+866 KSESDFLEE
-875 LLKIVETLQEN
+875 LLKITETLQEN

-900 NLFIPYFNNAAER
+900 NLFIPYIDNGATER
-913 KFFPDFIF
+913 RFFPDFIF

-951 QLFKDKIFN
+951 KLFKDKIFN
-960 PKNDP
+960 SKNDP
-965 NLKIKVVLK
+965 HFKIKVVLK
-974 FYGDKDD
+974 FYGNKDKVAD
-981 VGERYRDD
+981 GYRDY
-989 WIKEGELK
+989 WIKKGKLN
-997 DFFLKQLA
+997 DFFLTLKG

>member
-1 MAKKKDV
+1 MAKKKDL

-22 DELNINEINKPLEML
+22 EELDTNEINEPLERL
-37 DFKSFDNN
+37 DFKSFDSN
-45 KDLLDYQQQAL
+45 KELLDYQQQAL
-56 INAFRMLVAYFRDF
+56 INAFRMLTAYFRDF

-84 YSFAHC
+84 YSFANC

-97 NPLLKSHFKVEN
+97 NPLLKNSFKVEN
-109 HCVSFENFI
+109 HCVRFENFI

-154 NIMFFSANEHLIKQ
+154 NIMFFSANENLIKQ

-185 IDFKNLK
+185 IDFKSLK

-199 HHAPKNSFIEKIA
+199 YHAPKDSFIEKIA

-218 DLMSDEES
+218 DLMNDEES

-246 DEAHKGNKTE
+246 DEAHKGNKSE

-341 QKRHQTEGYFYDP
+341 QKRYQTEGYFYDP

-369 AEIFFKTLARVI
+369 AEIFFKTLACVI

-393 DDLLEELK
+393 EDLLEELMK
-401 NPEFLFSDDKDK
+401 SEFLFSDNKDKDD
-413 GYKVNVFKESL
+413 KVRVFKEGL
-424 KSMDFKGLKEEVFY
+424 KSMDLKGLKEEVFY

-479 CEKLKSVKV
+479 REKLKSVKV

-560 QRQRLAYLDIDE
+560 QRQRLAYLEIDG
-572 AIKKDLK
+572 AIKDRLK

-633 VPCYRKEQTNA
+633 VPCYRKEQTSA
-644 LKISPSASFKMSE
+644 LKIPQSASFKMSE

-701 VPTWHYKDLDHMI
+701 V
-714 SEIKGKKGYTLLK
+714 
-727 DLIQTAHF
+727 
-735 KKVSTWHY
+735 STWHY
-743 KDLDHMISEIKG
+743 KDLDYMISEIKG

-779 KRIKVRADKKEE
+779 KRVKVRADKKEK

-807 ETLRIKIAQGEID
+807 ERIKIVQGEID
-820 PYDTEKHKQ
+820 PYDTDKHKQ
-829 DKTFKVDE
+829 NKTFKLED

-866 ESESDFLEE
+866 KSESDFLEE
-875 LLKIVETLQEN
+875 LLKITETLQEN

-900 NLFIPYFNNAAER
+900 NLFIPYTDNATER

-951 QLFKDKIFN
+951 QLFKDKVFSS
-960 PKNDP
+960 KDDP
-965 NLKIKVVLK
+965 NFKIKVVLK

-989 WIKEGELK
+989 WIKKGKLE
-997 DFFLKQLA
+997 DFFLTLKA

>member
-1 MAKKKDV
+1 MAKKKDL

-22 DELNINEINKPLEML
+22 DELNTNEINEPLERL

-45 KDLLDYQQQAL
+45 KELLDYQQQAL
-56 INAFRMLVAYFRDF
+56 INAFRVLVAYFRDF

-154 NIMFFSANEHLIKQ
+154 NIMFFSANENLIKQ

-178 NKDYFKQ
+178 GKDYSKQ
-185 IDFKNLK
+185 IDFKSLK
-192 SVTNKDF
+192 SVTHKDF
-199 HHAPKNSFIEKIA
+199 HHAPKDFFIEKIA

-246 DEAHKGNKTE
+246 DEAHKGNKSE

-314 NAFKELKDLNDREKE
+314 NAFKDLKDLNDREKE

-341 QKRHQTEGYFYDP
+341 QKRYKTEGYFHDP

-393 DDLLEELK
+393 EDLLEELK

-413 GYKVNVFKESL
+413 DYKVKVFKEGL

-514 SRTFDTGWDSTRPS
+514 SRTFETGWDSTRPS

-560 QRQRLAYLDIDE
+560 QRQRLAYLDIDG
-572 AIKKDLK
+572 AIKKALK

-589 VIPTNHASL
+589 VVPTNYASL
-598 EAILKIQKESENK
+598 EAILKFQKESENK

-623 EKTPIKHALF
+623 KKTPIKHALF
-633 VPCYRKEQTNA
+633 VPCYRKEQTS
-644 LKISPSASFKMSE
+644 ISELPESASFKMSA

-663 KEYFHLMS
+663 KEYFNLMS

-687 TLLKEMIQTAHFKK
+687 MQLKNMIQKAHFN
-701 VPTWHYKDLDHMI
+701 
-714 SEIKGKKGYTLLK
+714 
-727 DLIQTAHF
+727 
-735 KKVSTWHY
+735 KVSTWHY
-743 KDLDHMISEIKG
+743 KDLDCMISEIKG

-767 FNALDSEKIVHF
+767 FNAIDSEKIVHF
-779 KRIKVRADKKEE
+779 KRVKVKADKQEE
-791 LIQTIQ
+791 LVKTIQ
-797 EVKEYAPLDK
+797 EVKEYVPLDK
-807 ETLRIKIAQGEID
+807 ETLIKKIAQGEID

-829 DKTFKVDE
+829 NKTFKVDG

-866 ESESDFLEE
+866 KSESDFLEE
-875 LLKIVETLQEN
+875 LLKITETLQEN

-913 KFFPDFIF
+913 RFFPDFIF
-921 WLQKGGTQIICFIDP
+921 WLEKGGTQIICFIDP
-936 KGSKHTDYEHKADAY
+936 KGIKISDYQHKADAY
-951 QLFKDKIFN
+951 KLFKDKVFSS
-960 PKNDP
+960 KDDP
-965 NLKIKVVLK
+965 NFKIKVVLK
-974 FYGDKDD
+974 FYGDKDE
-981 VGERYRDD
+981 VAELYRDY
-989 WIKEGELK
+989 WIKKGKLE
-997 DFFLKQLA
+997 DFFLTLKT

>member
-1 MAKKKDV
+1 MAKKKDL
-8 TTDNEIFV
+8 TTHNEIFV

-22 DELNINEINKPLEML
+22 GELNTNEINEPLERL
-37 DFKSFDNN
+37 DFKSFDDN
-45 KDLLDYQQQAL
+45 KELLDYQQQAL

-70 KENKKEFYAFYQKH
+70 KGSKKEFYAFYQEH

-90 DFAKKKL
+90 DFTHKKL

-109 HCVSFENFI
+109 GCVSFENFI

-140 LLSVAI
+140 LLSVAMG
-146 RMGLIPKK
+146 MGLIPKK
-154 NIMFFSANEHLIKQ
+154 NIMFFSANENLIKQ

-178 NKDYFKQ
+178 GKDFSKQ

-192 SVTNKDF
+192 SITHKDF
-199 HHAPKNSFIEKIA
+199 HHAPKDSFIKQIA

-218 DLMSDEES
+218 DLMNDEES

-246 DEAHKGNKTE
+246 DEAHKGNKSE

-341 QKRHQTEGYFYDP
+341 QKRHKTEGYFYDP
-354 LMLVFTHSVNVKNSD
+354 LMLVFTHSVNVENSD

-381 ENDDGSDFLKAK
+381 ENDDGNDFSKAK
-393 DDLLEELK
+393 EDLLEEIK
-401 NPEFLFSDDKDK
+401 DPEFLFSANKDKD
-413 GYKVNVFKESL
+413 YKVKVFKEGL

-488 VSKNLSFKEE
+488 ASKNLSFKEE

-560 QRQRLAYLDIDE
+560 QRQRLAYLEIDE

-589 VIPTNHASL
+589 VIATKS
-598 EAILKIQKESENK
+598 ESVKAILDLKEESSDP
-611 GENRG
+611 
-616 SWREIKL
+616 SWCEVEL
-623 EKTPIKHALF
+623 EKTPIEHDLF
-633 VPCYRKEQTNA
+633 VPCYKEKSIKATDLQ
-644 LKISPSASFKMSE
+644 SGSFKMSA

-676 LKHEIYDPKDY
+676 LKHEIYNPKDY
-687 TLLKEMIQTAHFKK
+687 A
-701 VPTWHYKDLDHMI
+701 
-714 SEIKGKKGYTLLK
+714 LLK
-727 DLIQTAHF
+727 DLIQTKRF
-735 KKVSTWHY
+735 EIELNWHY
-743 KDLDHMISEIKG
+743 KDLDELISILK
-755 KLYPNQKVPKDE
+755 KRLYFNQKVPKDE
-767 FNALDSEKIVHF
+767 FNALDDEKIVHF
-779 KRIKVRADKKEE
+779 KRVKVRANKKEK

-807 ETLRIKIAQGEID
+807 ETLRTKIAQGEID

-829 DKTFKVDE
+829 DKTFEVDG

-866 ESESDFLEE
+866 ESEIDFLKE
-875 LLKIVETLQEN
+875 LQKTETIKTLQEN

-900 NLFIPYFNNAAER
+900 HLFIPYIDNATER
-913 KFFPDFIF
+913 RFFPDFIF

-951 QLFKDKIFN
+951 KLFKDKIFN

-965 NLKIKVVLK
+965 HFKIKVVLK

-981 VGERYRDD
+981 VGDNYRDY
-989 WIKEGELK
+989 WIQKGKLN
-997 DFFLKQLA
+997 DFFLTLRD

>member
-1 MAKKKDV
+1 MAKKKDL
-8 TTDNEIFV
+8 TTHNEIFV

-22 DELNINEINKPLEML
+22 DELNTSEINEPLEML

-45 KDLLDYQQQAL
+45 KELLDYQQQAL

-84 YSFAHC
+84 YSFANC

-146 RMGLIPKK
+146 GMGLIPKK

-178 NKDYFKQ
+178 NKDYSKQ

-199 HHAPKNSFIEKIA
+199 YHAPKDFFQKIV

-235 YWDNGENYVIL
+235 CWDNGENYVIL
-246 DEAHKGNKTE
+246 DEAHKGNKSE

-267 LKGFL
+267 LRGFL

-341 QKRHQTEGYFYDP
+341 QKRYKTEGYFYDP

-369 AEIFFKTLARVI
+369 AEIFFKTLACVI

-401 NPEFLFSDDKDK
+401 NPEFLFSDGKDKD
-413 GYKVNVFKESL
+413 YKVKVFKEGL

-438 ASNGHIE
+438 ASNGYIE

-560 QRQRLAYLDIDE
+560 QRQRLVYLEIDG
-572 AIKKDLK
+572 AIKKALK

-589 VIPTNHASL
+589 VIPTNPASL
-598 EAILKIQKESENK
+598 DAILNFQKESENG

-623 EKTPIKHALF
+623 EKTRIEHALF

-644 LKISPSASFKMSE
+644 LKISQSASFKMSE

-676 LKHEIYDPKDY
+676 LKHEIYSPKDY
-687 TLLKEMIQTAHFKK
+687 ALLKEM
-701 VPTWHYKDLDHMI
+701 
-714 SEIKGKKGYTLLK
+714 
-727 DLIQTAHF
+727 IQTAHF

-743 KDLDHMISEIKG
+743 KDLDYMISEIKG

-779 KRIKVRADKKEE
+779 KRVKVRADKKEK

-797 EVKEYAPLDK
+797 EVKEHAPLDK
-807 ETLRIKIAQGEID
+807 ETLIKKITQGEID
-820 PYDTEKHKQ
+820 LDDIEKHKQ
-829 DKTFKVDE
+829 NKTFKVDG

-855 NCDWLKHVVKV
+855 DCDWLKHVVKV
-866 ESESDFLEE
+866 KSESDFLEE
-875 LLKIVETLQEN
+875 LLKITETLQEN

-921 WLQKGGTQIICFIDP
+921 WLQKGNIQIICFIDP

-960 PKNDP
+960 PKDDP
-965 NLKIKVVLK
+965 NFKIRVVLK
-974 FYGDKDD
+974 FYGDKDG

-989 WIKEGELK
+989 WIKKGKLE
-997 DFFLKQLA
+997 DFFLTLKQLA

>member
-22 DELNINEINKPLEML
+22 EELNTNEINEPLEML
-37 DFKSFDNN
+37 DFKSFDSN
-45 KDLLDYQQQAL
+45 KELLDYQQQAL
-56 INAFRMLVAYFRDF
+56 INAFRVLVAYFRDF

-84 YSFAHC
+84 YSFANC
-90 DFAKKKL
+90 DFANKKL

-109 HCVSFENFI
+109 HCVRFENFI

-178 NKDYFKQ
+178 SKDYSKQ
-185 IDFKNLK
+185 IDFKDLK

-199 HHAPKNSFIEKIA
+199 HHAPKNSFIEKIT

-218 DLMSDEES
+218 DLMNDEES
-226 KENLLNYKD
+226 KENLLNYED

-341 QKRHQTEGYFYDP
+341 QKRYQTEGYFHDP
-354 LMLVFTHSVNVKNSD
+354 LMLVFTHSVNVENSD

-393 DDLLEELK
+393 EDLLEELK
-401 NPEFLFSDDKDK
+401 DPEFLFSDGRNKD
-413 GYKVNVFKESL
+413 YKVKVFKEGL
-424 KSMDFKGLKEEVFY
+424 KSMDFKGLKEAVFY
-438 ASNGHIE
+438 ANSGHIE

-468 LIRIGD
+468 LIKIGD

-514 SRTFDTGWDSTRPS
+514 SRAFDTGWDSTRPS

-560 QRQRLAYLDIDE
+560 QRQRLAYLDIDG
-572 AIKKDLK
+572 AIKKALK

-598 EAILKIQKESENK
+598 EAILKIQKESENR
-611 GENRG
+611 GESRG

-633 VPCYRKEQTNA
+633 VPCYRKEPTSVLELPEN
-644 LKISPSASFKMSE
+644 ASFKMSE

-676 LKHEIYDPKDY
+676 LKHEIYNPKDY
-687 TLLKEMIQTAHFKK
+687 ELLKEMIQT
-701 VPTWHYKDLDHMI
+701 
-714 SEIKGKKGYTLLK
+714 G
-727 DLIQTAHF
+727 HF

-743 KDLDHMISEIKG
+743 KDLDYMISEIKG

-767 FNALDSEKIVHF
+767 FNALDNEKIVHF
-779 KRIKVRADKKEE
+779 KRIQVKADKKEE
-791 LIQTIQ
+791 LVKTIQ

-807 ETLRIKIAQGEID
+807 ETLRMKIAQGEID
-820 PYDTEKHKQ
+820 IDNIDKHKQ
-829 DKTFKVDE
+829 DRTFKVDE

-866 ESESDFLEE
+866 KSESDFLEE
-875 LLKIVETLQEN
+875 LLKITETLQEN

-900 NLFIPYFNNAAER
+900 HLFIPYFNNAAER

-921 WLQKGGTQIICFIDP
+921 WLEKGGTQIICFIDP

-951 QLFKDKIFN
+951 KLFKDKIFSS
-960 PKNDP
+960 KNDP
-965 NLKIKVVLK
+965 HCKIKVVLK
-974 FYGDKDD
+974 FYGNKDKVAD
-981 VGERYRDD
+981 GYRDY
-989 WIKEGELK
+989 WIKKGKLN
-997 DFFLKQLA
+997 DFFLTLKD

>member
-1 MAKKKDV
+1 MAKKKDL
-8 TTDNEIFV
+8 TSYNEIFV

-22 DELNINEINKPLEML
+22 DELNTNEINEPLERL
-37 DFKSFDNN
+37 DFKSFDSN
-45 KDLLDYQQQAL
+45 KELLDYQQQAL

-70 KENKKEFYAFYQKH
+70 KGSKKEFYAFYQEH

-90 DFAKKKL
+90 DFTHKKL

-109 HCVSFENFI
+109 KCVSFENFI

-140 LLSVAI
+140 LLSVAMG
-146 RMGLIPKK
+146 MGLIPKK
-154 NIMFFSANEHLIKQ
+154 NIMFFSANENLIKQ

-178 NKDYFKQ
+178 GKDFSKQ

-192 SVTNKDF
+192 NITHKDF
-199 HHAPKNSFIEKIA
+199 HRAPKGFFEKIA

-246 DEAHKGNKTE
+246 DEAHKGNKSE

-282 SDLITA
+282 SDLITS

-314 NAFKELKDLNDREKE
+314 NAFKDSKDLNDREKE

-341 QKRHQTEGYFYDP
+341 QKRYKTEGYFYDP
-354 LMLVFTHSVNVKNSD
+354 LMLVFTHSVNVENSD

-381 ENDDGSDFLKAK
+381 ENDNGNDFLKAK
-393 DDLLEELK
+393 EDLLEEIK
-401 NPEFLFSDDKDK
+401 DPEFLFSANKDKD
-413 GYKVNVFKESL
+413 YKVNVFKEGL

-468 LIRIGD
+468 LIKIGD

-498 SYFSQIDKSS
+498 SYFSQIDRSS

-514 SRTFDTGWDSTRPS
+514 SRTFETGWDSTRPS

-555 ESVKN
+555 ESLKN

-572 AIKKDLK
+572 TIKKDLK

-589 VIPTNHASL
+589 VIPTNPASL
-598 EAILKIQKESENK
+598 DAILKIQKESENR

-616 SWREIKL
+616 SWREITL

-633 VPCYRKEQTNA
+633 VPCYRKEPTSI
-644 LKISPSASFKMSE
+644 LKIPENASFKMSE

-663 KEYFHLMS
+663 KKYFNWMS

-687 TLLKEMIQTAHFKK
+687 ATLKDMIQK
-701 VPTWHYKDLDHMI
+701 
-714 SEIKGKKGYTLLK
+714 
-727 DLIQTAHF
+727 AHF

-743 KDLDHMISEIKG
+743 KDLDYMISEIKG

-767 FNALDSEKIVHF
+767 FNALDNEKIVHF
-779 KRIKVRADKKEE
+779 KRIKVKADKQEE
-791 LIQTIQ
+791 LIKTIQ
-797 EVKEYAPLDK
+797 EVKEHAPLDK
-807 ETLRIKIAQGEID
+807 ETLIIKIAQGEID

-829 DKTFKVDE
+829 DKTFKVDG

-855 NCDWLKHVVKV
+855 DCDWLKHVVKV
-866 ESESDFLEE
+866 KSEIDFLQE
-875 LLKIVETLQEN
+875 LQDQETTKTLQEN

-900 NLFIPYFNNAAER
+900 NLFIPYINNAIER
-913 KFFPDFIF
+913 HFFPDFIF
-921 WLQKGGTQIICFIDP
+921 WLQKGDTQIICFIDP
-936 KGSKHTDYEHKADAY
+936 KGIIISDYEHKADAY
-951 QLFKDKIFN
+951 KLFKDKIFN
-960 PKNDP
+960 SKNDP
-965 NLKIKVVLK
+965 NFKIKVVLK
-974 FYGDKDD
+974 FYGDKDR
-981 VGERYRDD
+981 VGDNYRDY
-989 WIKEGELK
+989 WIQKGKLN
-997 DFFLKQLA
+997 DFFLTLKD

>member
-1 MAKKKDV
+1 MAKKKDL
-8 TTDNEIFV
+8 TTAYNEIFV

-22 DELNINEINKPLEML
+22 EELNINEINEPLEML
-37 DFKSFDNN
+37 DFKSFDSD
-45 KDLLDYQQQAL
+45 KELLDYQQQAL
-56 INAFRMLVAYFRDF
+56 INAFRVLVAYFRDF

-84 YSFAHC
+84 YSFANC

-154 NIMFFSANEHLIKQ
+154 NIMFFSANENLIQQ
-168 FEKEIEKYNR
+168 FKKEIEKYNR
-178 NKDYFKQ
+178 NKDYSKQ
-185 IDFKNLK
+185 IDFKDLK
-192 SVTNKDF
+192 SVKNKDF
-199 HHAPKNSFIEKIA
+199 HHAPKDSLMKKIA

-218 DLMSDEES
+218 DLMNDEG

-235 YWDNGENYVIL
+235 CWDNGENYVIL

-267 LKGFL
+267 QKGFL

-341 QKRHQTEGYFYDP
+341 QKRYKTEGYFYDP
-354 LMLVFTHSVNVKNSD
+354 LMLVFTHSVNVENSD

-393 DDLLEELK
+393 DELLEELRV
-401 NPEFLFSDDKDK
+401 PEFLFSDGKDQD
-413 GYKVNVFKESL
+413 YKIEVFKEGL
-424 KSMDFKGLKEEVFY
+424 NEIDFKGLKEAVFY

-479 CEKLKSVKV
+479 REKLKSVKV

-514 SRTFDTGWDSTRPS
+514 SRAFDTGWDSTRPS

-598 EAILKIQKESENK
+598 EAILTFQKESENG

-616 SWREIKL
+616 SWHEIKL
-623 EKTPIKHALF
+623 EKTRIEHALF

-676 LKHEIYDPKDY
+676 LKHEIYNPKDY

-701 VPTWHYKDLDHMI
+701 V
-714 SEIKGKKGYTLLK
+714 
-727 DLIQTAHF
+727 
-735 KKVSTWHY
+735 STWHY
-743 KDLDHMISEIKG
+743 KDLDYMISEIKG

-767 FNALDSEKIVHF
+767 FNALDNEKIVHF
-779 KRIKVRADKKEE
+779 KRVKVRADKKEK

-807 ETLRIKIAQGEID
+807 ERIKIAQGEID

-829 DKTFKVDE
+829 NKTFEVDG

-866 ESESDFLEE
+866 KSESDFLEE
-875 LLKIVETLQEN
+875 LLKITETLQEN

-900 NLFIPYFNNAAER
+900 NLFIPYIDNATER

-951 QLFKDKIFN
+951 QLFKDKVFSS
-960 PKNDP
+960 KDDP
-965 NLKIKVVLK
+965 NFKIKVVLK

>member
-1 MAKKKDV
+1 MAKKKDL

-22 DELNINEINKPLEML
+22 EELDTNEINEPLEML

-45 KDLLDYQQQAL
+45 KELLDYQQQAL
-56 INAFRMLVAYFRDF
+56 INAFRMLIAYFRDF

-84 YSFAHC
+84 YSFTNC

-178 NKDYFKQ
+178 NKDYSKQ
-185 IDFKNLK
+185 IDFKSLK
-192 SVTNKDF
+192 SVKNKDF
-199 HHAPKNSFIEKIA
+199 YHAPKNSFIEKIA

-218 DLMSDEES
+218 DLMNDEES

-246 DEAHKGNKTE
+246 DEAHKGNKSE

-341 QKRHQTEGYFYDP
+341 QKRYQTEGYFYDP

-393 DDLLEELK
+393 EDLLEELK
-401 NPEFLFSDDKDK
+401 GPEFLFSDGKDK
-413 GYKVNVFKESL
+413 EKEYKIKVFKESL
-424 KSMDFKGLKEEVFY
+424 NDMDFKGLKEEVFY

-528 VILFLNIGLDDD
+528 VILFLNIGLDND

-589 VIPTNHASL
+589 VIATKS
-598 EAILKIQKESENK
+598 ESVKAILDLKEESSDP
-611 GENRG
+611 
-616 SWREIKL
+616 SWCEVEL
-623 EKTPIKHALF
+623 EKTPIEHALF
-633 VPCYRKEQTNA
+633 VPCYQEKSIKATDLQ
-644 LKISPSASFKMSE
+644 SGSFKMSE

-676 LKHEIYDPKDY
+676 LKHEIYNPKDY
-687 TLLKEMIQTAHFKK
+687 E
-701 VPTWHYKDLDHMI
+701 
-714 SEIKGKKGYTLLK
+714 LLK
-727 DLIQTAHF
+727 DLIQTKRF
-735 KKVSTWHY
+735 EIELNWHY
-743 KDLDHMISEIKG
+743 KDLDDLISILK
-755 KLYPNQKVPKDE
+755 KRLYLNQKVPKDE
-767 FNALDSEKIVHF
+767 FNALDDEKIVHF
-779 KRIKVRADKKEE
+779 KRIQVKADKKEE
-791 LIQTIQ
+791 LVKTIQ

-807 ETLRIKIAQGEID
+807 ERIKIAQGEID
-820 PYDTEKHKQ
+820 IDNIDKHKQ
-829 DKTFKVDE
+829 DRTFKVDE

-866 ESESDFLEE
+866 ESEIDFLKE
-875 LLKIVETLQEN
+875 LQETETIKTLQEN

-900 NLFIPYFNNAAER
+900 NLFIPYFNSATEM

-921 WLQKGGTQIICFIDP
+921 WLQKGNTQIICFIDP
-936 KGSKHTDYEHKADAY
+936 KGTEHTSSLRKAY
-951 QLFKDKIFN
+951 WYKELFKDKIFN
-960 PKNDP
+960 PKDNP

-974 FYGDKDD
+974 FYGDKDGVAD
-981 VGERYRDD
+981 GYRDY
-989 WIKEGELK
+989 WIKKGKLE
-997 DFFLKQLA
+997 DFFLTL

>member
-1 MAKKKDV
+1 MAKKKDL
-8 TTDNEIFV
+8 TTHNEIFV

-22 DELNINEINKPLEML
+22 EELNTNEINDPLERL
-37 DFKSFDNN
+37 DFKSFDSN
-45 KDLLDYQQQAL
+45 KELLDYQQQAL

-70 KENKKEFYAFYQKH
+70 KGSKKEFYAFYQEH
-84 YSFAHC
+84 YSFANC
-90 DFAKKKL
+90 DFTNKKL

-109 HCVSFENFI
+109 KCVSFENFI

-154 NIMFFSANEHLIKQ
+154 NIMFFSANENLIKQ

-178 NKDYFKQ
+178 GKDFSKQ

-192 SVTNKDF
+192 SITHKDF
-199 HHAPKNSFIEKIA
+199 HRAPKGFFEKIT

-246 DEAHKGNKTE
+246 DEAHKGNKSE

-282 SDLITA
+282 SDLITS

-314 NAFKELKDLNDREKE
+314 NAFKDLKDLNDREKE

-341 QKRHQTEGYFYDP
+341 QKRYKTEGYFHDP
-354 LMLVFTHSVNVKNSD
+354 LMLVFTHSVNVENSD

-381 ENDDGSDFLKAK
+381 ENDDGNDFLKAK
-393 DDLLEELK
+393 EDLLEEIK
-401 NPEFLFSDDKDK
+401 DPEFLFSDDKDK
-413 GYKVNVFKESL
+413 DYKVKVFKEGL

-468 LIRIGD
+468 LIKIGD

-479 CEKLKSVKV
+479 HEKLKSVKV

-514 SRTFDTGWDSTRPS
+514 SRTFETGWDSTRPS

-598 EAILKIQKESENK
+598 EAILTIQKESENR
-611 GENRG
+611 GESRG
-616 SWREIKL
+616 TWREIKL
-623 EKTPIKHALF
+623 EKTLIKHDLF
-633 VPCYRKEQTNA
+633 VPCYRKEPTSI
-644 LKISPSASFKMSE
+644 LKLPENASFKMSE

-663 KEYFHLMS
+663 KEYFNLMS

-687 TLLKEMIQTAHFKK
+687 AMLKDMIQ
-701 VPTWHYKDLDHMI
+701 
-714 SEIKGKKGYTLLK
+714 E
-727 DLIQTAHF
+727 AHF

-743 KDLDHMISEIKG
+743 KDLDYMISEIKG

-767 FNALDSEKIVHF
+767 FNALDNEKIVHF
-779 KRIKVRADKKEE
+779 KRIKVKADKQEA
-791 LIQTIQ
+791 LIKTIQ
-797 EVKEYAPLDK
+797 EVKEHAPLDK

-820 PYDTEKHKQ
+820 PYDAEKHKQ
-829 DKTFKVDE
+829 DKTFKVDD

-855 NCDWLKHVVKV
+855 DCDWLKHVVKV
-866 ESESDFLEE
+866 KSEIDFLQE
-875 LLKIVETLQEN
+875 LQDQETTKTLQEN

-900 NLFIPYFNNAAER
+900 NLFIPYINNVAER
-913 KFFPDFIF
+913 RFFPDFIF
-921 WLQKGGTQIICFIDP
+921 WLQKGDTQIICFIDP
-936 KGSKHTDYEHKADAY
+936 KGITYADYEHKADAY
-951 QLFKDKIFN
+951 KLFKDKIFN

-965 NLKIKVVLK
+965 HCKIKKIKVVLK
-974 FYGDKDD
+974 FYGDKDR
-981 VGERYRDD
+981 VGDNYRDY
-989 WIKEGELK
+989 WIQKGKLN
-997 DFFLKQLA
+997 DFFLTLKD

>member
-1 MAKKKDV
+1 MAKKKDL
-8 TTDNEIFV
+8 TSYNEIFV

-22 DELNINEINKPLEML
+22 DELNTNEINESLERL
-37 DFKSFDNN
+37 DFKSFDSN
-45 KDLLDYQQQAL
+45 KELLDYQQQAL

-70 KENKKEFYAFYQKH
+70 KENKKEFYAFYQEH
-84 YSFAHC
+84 YSFANC
-90 DFAKKKL
+90 DFTNKKL

-109 HCVSFENFI
+109 KCVSFENFI

-140 LLSVAI
+140 LLSVAM

-154 NIMFFSANEHLIKQ
+154 NIMFFSANENLIKQ

-178 NKDYFKQ
+178 GKDFSKQ

-192 SVTNKDF
+192 SITHKDF
-199 HHAPKNSFIEKIA
+199 HRAPKGFFEKIA

-246 DEAHKGNKTE
+246 DEAHKGNKSE

-282 SDLITA
+282 SDLITS

-314 NAFKELKDLNDREKE
+314 IAFKELKDLNDREKE

-341 QKRHQTEGYFYDP
+341 QKRYKIKGYFHDP
-354 LMLVFTHSVNVKNSD
+354 LMLVFTHSVNVENSD

-381 ENDDGSDFLKAK
+381 ENDDEGDFVKAK
-393 DDLLEELK
+393 EDLLEELK
-401 NPEFLFSDDKDK
+401 DPEFLFSDDKDK
-413 GYKVNVFKESL
+413 NYKVKVFKEGL

-438 ASNGHIE
+438 ASNGYIE

-468 LIRIGD
+468 LIKIGD

-498 SYFSQIDKSS
+498 SYFSQIDRSS

-514 SRTFDTGWDSTRPS
+514 SRTFETGWDSTRPS

-555 ESVKN
+555 ESLKN

-598 EAILKIQKESENK
+598 EAILKIQKESENR

-623 EKTPIKHALF
+623 EKTPIKHDLF
-633 VPCYRKEQTNA
+633 VPCYRKEPTSI
-644 LKISPSASFKMSE
+644 LKIPENASFKMSK

-663 KEYFHLMS
+663 KEYFNLMS

-687 TLLKEMIQTAHFKK
+687 ATLKDMIQK
-701 VPTWHYKDLDHMI
+701 
-714 SEIKGKKGYTLLK
+714 
-727 DLIQTAHF
+727 AHF

-743 KDLDHMISEIKG
+743 KDLDYMIAEIKG
-755 KLYPNQKVPKDE
+755 KLYSNQKVPKDE
-767 FNALDSEKIVHF
+767 FNALDNEKIVHF
-779 KRIKVRADKKEE
+779 KRIKVKADKQEA
-791 LIQTIQ
+791 LIKTIQ
-797 EVKEYAPLDK
+797 EVKEHAPLDK

-820 PYDTEKHKQ
+820 PYDAEKHKQ
-829 DKTFKVDE
+829 NKTFKVDD

-855 NCDWLKHVVKV
+855 DCDWLKHVVKV
-866 ESESDFLEE
+866 KSEIDFLQE
-875 LLKIVETLQEN
+875 LQDQETTKTLQEN

-900 NLFIPYFNNAAER
+900 NLFIPYINNVAER
-913 KFFPDFIF
+913 RFFPDFIF
-921 WLQKGGTQIICFIDP
+921 WLQKGDTQIICFIDP
-936 KGSKHTDYEHKADAY
+936 KGITYADYEHKADAY
-951 QLFKDKIFN
+951 KLFKDKIFN
-960 PKNDP
+960 PKNNP
-965 NLKIKVVLK
+965 HFKIKVVLK
-974 FYGDKDD
+974 FYGDKDR
-981 VGERYRDD
+981 VGDNYRDY
-989 WIKEGELK
+989 WIQKGKLN
-997 DFFLKQLA
+997 DFFLTLKD

>member
-1 MAKKKDV
+1 MAKKKDL
-8 TTDNEIFV
+8 TSYNEIFV
-16 AQKLAE
+16 VQKLAE
-22 DELNINEINKPLEML
+22 EELNTNEINEPLERL
-37 DFKSFDNN
+37 DFKSFNSN
-45 KDLLDYQQQAL
+45 KELLDYQQQAL

-70 KENKKEFYAFYQKH
+70 KENKKEFYAFYQEH
-84 YSFAHC
+84 YSFANC
-90 DFAKKKL
+90 DFTNKKL
-97 NPLLKSHFKVEN
+97 NPLLKAYFKVEN
-109 HCVSFENFI
+109 KCVSFENFI

-140 LLSVAI
+140 LLSVAMG
-146 RMGLIPKK
+146 MGLIPKK
-154 NIMFFSANEHLIKQ
+154 NIMFFSANENLIKQ

-178 NKDYFKQ
+178 GKDFSKQ

-192 SVTNKDF
+192 SITHKDF
-199 HHAPKNSFIEKIA
+199 HRAPKGFFEKIA

-218 DLMSDEES
+218 DLMNDEES

-246 DEAHKGNKTE
+246 DEAHKGNKSE

-282 SDLITA
+282 SDLITS

-314 NAFKELKDLNDREKE
+314 NAFKDSKDLNDREKE

-341 QKRHQTEGYFYDP
+341 QKRYKTEGYFHDP

-381 ENDDGSDFLKAK
+381 ENDDGNDFSKAK
-393 DDLLEELK
+393 EDLLEELK
-401 NPEFLFSDDKDK
+401 DPEFLFSDDKDK
-413 GYKVNVFKESL
+413 DYKVKVFKEGL

-438 ASNGHIE
+438 ANSGHIE

-468 LIRIGD
+468 LIKIGD

-514 SRTFDTGWDSTRPS
+514 SRTFETGWDSTRPS

-560 QRQRLAYLDIDE
+560 QRQRLVYLDIDE

-598 EAILKIQKESENK
+598 EAILNIQKESENR

-623 EKTPIKHALF
+623 EKTPIKHDLF
-633 VPCYRKEQTNA
+633 VPCYRKEPTSI
-644 LKISPSASFKMSE
+644 LKLPESASFKMSE

-663 KEYFHLMS
+663 KEYFNLMS

-687 TLLKEMIQTAHFKK
+687 ATLKDMIQK
-701 VPTWHYKDLDHMI
+701 V
-714 SEIKGKKGYTLLK
+714 
-727 DLIQTAHF
+727 HF

-743 KDLDHMISEIKG
+743 KDLDYMITEIKG

-779 KRIKVRADKKEE
+779 KRIKVKADKQEE
-791 LIQTIQ
+791 LIKTIQ
-797 EVKEYAPLDK
+797 EVKEHAPLDK

-820 PYDTEKHKQ
+820 PYDAEKHKQ
-829 DKTFKVDE
+829 DKTFKVDD

-866 ESESDFLEE
+866 KSEIDFLQE
-875 LLKIVETLQEN
+875 LQETETTKTLQAN

-900 NLFIPYFNNAAER
+900 NLFIPYINNVAER
-913 KFFPDFIF
+913 RFFPDFIF
-921 WLQKGGTQIICFIDP
+921 WLQKGDTQIICFIDP
-936 KGSKHTDYEHKADAY
+936 KGITYADYEHKADAY
-951 QLFKDKIFN
+951 KLFKDKIFN
-960 PKNDP
+960 SKNDP
-965 NLKIKVVLK
+965 NFKIKVVLK
-974 FYGDKDD
+974 FYGDKDK
-981 VGERYRDD
+981 VGDNYRDY
-989 WIKEGELK
+989 WIQKGKLN
-997 DFFLKQLA
+997 DFFLTLKD